1 MYKLNVISLII
12 LTTYTGATYASTPDF
27 PQQGLPQEDTVVF
40 GNVTIDKTTADKMT
54 ITQSSPTTQIN
65 WKSFD
70 IGQNKEVEFKQ
81 PSANSVAYN
90 RVTGGNASQIQG
102 KLTANGKV
110 YLANP
115 NGVIIT
121 KGAEINVAG
130 LLATTKDLEKISEN
144 GNSNTNKF
152 TRKLKDRQVVTEGQ
166 VVKEG
171 QVINEGKIK
180 AKDFVVLNGDE
191 VINKGEIDV
200 EKNAAKNGE
209 VYLSSDYNFTF
220 TLPDSGISVALEDN
234 TVRGIVK
241 NEGSIKA
248 GEITLSAKGRNQALD
263 SLVMNN
269 GVLEA
274 TKVSN
279 RNGKVVLSAGNVE
292 LNNKSDIKG
301 EIVTFGADVT
311 SNKELEDNI
320 KITSQTGS
328 KVTSPKINF
337 KGKSVNIK
345 GDFGRE
351 ENREYYDDE
360 HKKLKT
366 EVNIDVPDDENIR
379 IADKEKEKEKEKEK
393 DKDNTGTGSFIQTG
407 ALSSLLANNGKVTL
421 KGKDVDISGN
431 IKINSFRDSDS
442 LLKLTNKG
450 HIKINHADINSKGRL
465 FFITSLQNEE
475 DFQSNITIT
484 DSKINLGNGAMGLG
498 RSVNESDYDNPY
510 QKTEGSQRKK
520 FNVNMSNVEFNQ
532 VDDVILAGGF
542 EKVNLDKIVA
552 TGKTNFYIDG
562 GVSRNRTNGEPWK
575 YEYGVLDLDKRTQLS
590 ELDQG
595 RRRWGYYYDLE
606 LDMNRAYLY
615 RFDLFAAKNTRRSTI
630 KDTEINISNS
640 NINLKNGFV
649 HLLAEKI
656 KLDNSKIDITF
667 DKDNSQDTLAQT
679 NRLGMN
685 GKVSMINSH
694 IKIVGDEKEGIS
706 PTGTY
711 ATMFLIG
718 ELIGEKSSIFV
729 KSHQGYTF
737 KTDGNTKIAGK
748 YSKED
753 LKITAINTGGRAA
766 EEVLI
771 NGALGSA
778 DNDAN
783 IANMAFTIGDSANT
797 KTTIENADI
806 TALAPNGGTAY
817 LSSKD
822 VEIEVKPNSN
832 FTFFELPREK
842 NLNQTKINGASTKLS
857 ERGFAR
863 LYDKINGVRAS
874 NLSAEQL
881 NVTDASEKII
891 NTKLVSSLDVEKLV
905 SVAVCDAGNGCE
917 EQQFGDKGNNTKVS
931 VGELEAEQ

>member
-12 LTTYTGATYASTPDF
+12 LTTCSGAVYASTQDF
-27 PQQGLPQEDTVVF
+27 PQKENVVF
-40 GNVTIDKTTADKMT
+40 GNVNIDKTADKMT
-54 ITQSSPTTQIN
+54 INQTSPTTQID
-65 WKSFD
+65 WHSFD
-70 IGQNKEVEFKQ
+70 IGKNKEVEFKQ
-81 PSANSVAYN
+81 PSTSAVAYN

-121 KGAEINVAG
+121 QGAEINVAG
-130 LLATTKDLEKISEN
+130 LFATTKDLEKISEN
-144 GNSNTNKF
+144 GNGNQF
-152 TRKLKDRQVVTEGQ
+152 TRKAKNGQLPKEGQLLKDGQ

-171 QVINEGKIK
+171 QVINKGKIT

-191 VINKGEIDV
+191 VINEGDINV
-200 EKNAAKNGE
+200 EKNAAKNGK
-209 VYLSSDYNFTF
+209 VYLSSGYNFTF
-220 TLPDSGISVALEDN
+220 TLSDSSISVALEDN
-234 TVRGIVK
+234 AVQSIVK

-279 RNGKVVLSAGNVE
+279 QNGKVVLSADDVQ

-301 EIVTFGADVT
+301 ESEVAFT
-311 SNKELEDNI
+311 SNKGLENNI

-328 KVTSPKINF
+328 KVTSPKIDF
-337 KGKSVNIK
+337 KGKSVNIN
-345 GDFGRE
+345 GNFGRDDGTKH
-351 ENREYYDDE
+351 YSDE
-360 HKKLKT
+360 HKRLNT
-366 EVNIDVPDDENIR
+366 EVNIDVPDTENIR
-379 IADKEKEKEKEKEK
+379 IADVEDK
-393 DKDNTGTGSFIQTG
+393 DKTGTGKDSFIQTE

-421 KGKDVDISGN
+421 KGKDVNISGN
-431 IKINSFRDSDS
+431 IKIDSFRGSDS
-442 LLKLTNKG
+442 LLKLTNQG
-450 HIKINHADINSKGRL
+450 HININHADIHSKGRL
-465 FFITSLQNEE
+465 FFITSLQNKE
-475 DFQSNITIT
+475 DFQSDITIT

-498 RSVNESDYDNPY
+498 RSLNKDDCDNRWCR
-510 QKTEGSQRKK
+510 TEKSQRKK
-520 FNVNMSNVEFNQ
+520 FNVKMSNVEFNQ
-532 VDDVILAGGF
+532 VDDVVVAGGF
-542 EKVNLDKIVA
+542 KEVNLDRIVA

-562 GVSRNRTNGEPWK
+562 GVSRNNSK
-575 YEYGVLDLDKRTQLS
+575 YEYGVLDLDERTQLS
-590 ELDQG
+590 SLDQ
-595 RRRWGYYYDLE
+595 RKRRWKYYYNLD
-606 LDMNRAYLY
+606 LDMNKAYWH
-615 RFDLFAAKNTRRSTI
+615 RFDMFASKNTGRSTI
-630 KDTEINISNS
+630 KGTEINISNS

-656 KLDNSKIDITF
+656 KLDKSKIDITF
-667 DKDNSQDTLAQT
+667 DKDNSEDISSQI

-685 GKVSMINSH
+685 GKVSMVNSH
-694 IKIVGDEKEGIS
+694 IKIVGDEKSDIS
-706 PTGTY
+706 AKAPY

-737 KTDGNTKIAGK
+737 RTDGDTKIAGK
-748 YSKED
+748 YSKDD
-753 LKITAINTGGRAA
+753 LKITAINTGGRTGK
-766 EEVLI
+766 EVII
-771 NGALGSA
+771 NGAPGSI

-783 IANMAFTIGDSANT
+783 IANMAFTIGDNANT

-817 LSSKD
+817 LSSKG
-822 VEIEVKPNSN
+822 VEIEVNPNSN

-842 NLNQTKINGASTKLS
+842 NFNQTKINGDSTKLS

-891 NTKLVSSLDVEKLV
+891 NTNLVSSLDVEKLV

>member
-12 LTTYTGATYASTPDF
+12 LTTCSGAAYASTPDF
-27 PQQGLPQEDTVVF
+27 PQHHKTVF
-40 GNVTIDKTTADKMT
+40 GTVTIEKTTADKMT
-54 ITQSSPTTQIN
+54 IKQGSDKAQID

-70 IGQNKEVEFKQ
+70 IGQKKEVKFEQ
-81 PSANSVAYN
+81 PNEHAVAYN
-90 RVTGGNASQIQG
+90 RVIGGNASQIQG

-121 KGAEINVAG
+121 QGAEINVAG
-130 LLATTKDLEKISEN
+130 LLATTKDLERISEN
-144 GNSNTNKF
+144 SNSYQF
-152 TRKLKDRQVVTEGQ
+152 TRRTKDRQVLKEGLVLKDGQ

-171 QVINEGKIK
+171 QVINEGNIT
-180 AKDFVVLNGDE
+180 AQDFVVLNGDE
-191 VINKGEIDV
+191 VINKGNINV
-200 EKNAAKNGE
+200 EKNSTINGK
-209 VYLSSDYNFTF
+209 VYLSSGYNFTF

-234 TVRGIVK
+234 TVQGIVK

-248 GEITLSAKGRNQALD
+248 GEITLSAKGRKQALD

-279 RNGKVVLSAGNVE
+279 KNGKVVLSADNVE
-292 LNNKSDIKG
+292 LNNESNIKG

-311 SNKELEDNI
+311 SNNELQNKI

-337 KGKSVNIK
+337 KGKSVNIN
-345 GDFGRE
+345 GNFGRE
-351 ENREYYDDE
+351 DNNNYYKDE
-360 HKKLKT
+360 FKKLNT
-366 EVNIDVPDDENIR
+366 EVNIDVPDTENIR
-379 IADKEKEKEKEKEK
+379 IADK
-393 DKDNTGTGSFIQTG
+393 DNTGTGTDSFIQTE
-407 ALSSLLANNGKVTL
+407 ALSSLLANNGKVNL
-421 KGKDVDISGN
+421 KGNDVNISGN
-431 IKINSFRDSDS
+431 INIDSFKGSDS
-442 LLKLTNKG
+442 LLKLTNQG
-450 HIKINHADINSKGRL
+450 HININNADIRSKGRL
-465 FFITSLQNEE
+465 FVVTSLQNKE
-475 DFQSNITIT
+475 DFKSDITIT
-484 DSKINLGNGAMGLG
+484 DSKINLGNGAIGLG
-498 RSVNESDYDNPY
+498 RSLNKEDCDH
-510 QKTEGSQRKK
+510 QRWCRTETSQRKK
-520 FNVNMSNVEFNQ
+520 FDVDMRNVVFNQ
-532 VDDVILAGGF
+532 VDDVVLAGGF
-542 EKVNLDKIVA
+542 KKVNLNNITA
-552 TGKTNFYIDG
+552 TGQTNFYIDG
-562 GVSRNRTNGEPWK
+562 GVSRNNSK

-590 ELDQG
+590 ELDQ
-595 RRRWGYYYDLE
+595 RKRRWKYYNDLD
-606 LDMNRAYLY
+606 LDMNKAYWH
-615 RFDLFAAKNTRRSTI
+615 RFDMFATKNTGRTAI

-667 DKDNSQDTLAQT
+667 DKDNSQDISTQI

-685 GKVSMINSH
+685 GKVSMVNSH
-694 IKIVGDEKEGIS
+694 IKIVGDEKIDIS
-706 PTGTY
+706 AKAPY

-737 KTDGNTKIAGK
+737 RTDGDTKIAGK
-748 YSKED
+748 NSKDD
-753 LKITAINTGGRAA
+753 LKITAINTGGRTG
-766 EEVLI
+766 EEVII
-771 NGALGSA
+771 NGAPGSI

-783 IANMAFTIGDSANT
+783 IANMAFTIGDNANT

-817 LSSKD
+817 LSSKG
-822 VEIEVKPNSN
+822 VEIEVKSNSN

-842 NLNQTKINGASTKLS
+842 NFNQTKINGDSTKLS

-891 NTKLVSSLDVEKLV
+891 NTNLVSSLDVEKLV

>member
-12 LTTYTGATYASTPDF
+12 LTTYTGAAYASAQDF
-27 PQQGLPQEDTVVF
+27 PQEGKVVVGEATF
-40 GNVTIDKTTADKMT
+40 STAGNKMT
-54 ITQSSPTTQIN
+54 INQKKPTTQID

-70 IGQNKEVEFKQ
+70 IGQNKEVEFIQ
-81 PSANSVAYN
+81 PSEHAVAYN

-121 KGAEINVAG
+121 QGAQINVAG

-144 GNSNTNKF
+144 GNGNGNGNSYQF
-152 TRKLKDRQVVTEGQ
+152 TRKTKDGQ
-166 VVKEG
+166 ELKEG
-171 QVINEGKIK
+171 KVLNQGKIK
-180 AKDFVVLNGDE
+180 AKDFVVLNGDK
-191 VINKGEIDV
+191 VINEGEID
-200 EKNAAKNGE
+200 ATNGK

-220 TLPDSGISVALEDN
+220 TLLPDSGISVALEDN
-234 TVRGIVK
+234 TVRGIVQ

-248 GEITLSAKGRNQALD
+248 GEITLSAKGRKQALD
-263 SLVMNN
+263 SLVVNN

-279 RNGKVVLSAGNVE
+279 RNGKVVLSAGNVQ
-292 LNNKSDIKG
+292 LNNESDIKG

-311 SNKELEDNI
+311 SNNELKDNI
-320 KITSQTGS
+320 KITSKTGS

-337 KGKSVNIK
+337 TGKSVNIK
-345 GDFGRE
+345 GDFGRDDGTKHYE
-351 ENREYYDDE
+351 DE
-360 HKKLKT
+360 HKRLKT
-366 EVNIDVPDDENIR
+366 EVNIDVPDTENIR
-379 IADKEKEKEKEKEK
+379 IADQE
-393 DKDNTGTGSFIQTG
+393 KDNTGTDSFIQTG

-421 KGKDVDISGN
+421 KGNEVNISGHIN
-431 IKINSFRDSDS
+431 INSFKDSDS

-450 HIKINHADINSKGRL
+450 HININNADINSKGRL
-465 FFITSLQNEE
+465 FFITSLQNDV

-498 RSVNESDYDNPY
+498 RSHKDEYY
-510 QKTEGSQRKK
+510 EGDRWKRAETSQRKK
-520 FNVNMSNVEFNQ
+520 FNVKMSNVEFNQ
-532 VDDVILAGGF
+532 VDEVILAGGF

-552 TGKTNFYIDG
+552 TGQTNFYIDG
-562 GVSRNRTNGEPWK
+562 GVSRNNSK
-575 YEYGVLDLDKRTQLS
+575 YEYGVLDLDKRTLS
-590 ELDQG
+590 SNLEQG
-595 RRRWGYYYDLE
+595 RRRWPYYEDLD
-606 LDMNRAYLY
+606 LDMNKAYLY
-615 RFDLFAAKNTRRSTI
+615 RFDLFAKNNSGRSTI

-656 KLDNSKIDITF
+656 NLDNSKIDITF

-737 KTDGNTKIAGK
+737 KTDGDTKIAGK
-748 YSKED
+748 NSKDD

-817 LSSKD
+817 LSSKG

-881 NVTDASEKII
+881 NVTDSSEKII

-905 SVAVCDAGNGCE
+905 SVAVCDAGKGCE

>member
-12 LTTYTGATYASTPDF
+12 LTTYTGAAYASTRD
-27 PQQGLPQEDTVVF
+27 LPQEDKVVVGKATF
-40 GNVTIDKTTADKMT
+40 DKTTADKMT
-54 ITQSSPTTQIN
+54 INQESDKVQIN

-81 PSANSVAYN
+81 PTTNSVAYN

-102 KLTANGKV
+102 KLKANGKV

-121 KGAEINVAG
+121 QGAEINVTG
-130 LLATTKDLEKISEN
+130 LLATTKDLEQISEN
-144 GNSNTNKF
+144 GNSYQF
-152 TRKLKDRQVVTEGQ
+152 TRKTKDGQVLTDGQ

-171 QVINEGKIK
+171 QVINEGKIT

-191 VINKGEIDV
+191 VINKGNID
-200 EKNAAKNGE
+200 ATNGK
-209 VYLSSDYNFTF
+209 VYLSSGYNFTF
-220 TLPDSGISVALEDN
+220 TLSDSSISVALEDN
-234 TVRGIVK
+234 AVQSIVK

-248 GEITLSAKGRNQALD
+248 GEITLSAKGRKQALD

-279 RNGKVVLSAGNVE
+279 RNGKIVLSADDVQ

-301 EIVTFGADVT
+301 ESEVAFT
-311 SNKELEDNI
+311 SNNDKNI
-320 KITSQTGS
+320 KITSQNGS
-328 KVTSPKINF
+328 KVTSPKIDF

-345 GDFGRE
+345 GNFGRE
-351 ENREYYDDE
+351 DNTTYYNDE
-360 HKKLKT
+360 HKTLKT
-366 EVNIDVPDDENIR
+366 EVNIDVPDTENIR
-379 IADKEKEKEKEKEK
+379 IADQ
-393 DKDNTGTGSFIQTG
+393 DKDNTGTDSFIQTD

-421 KGKDVDISGN
+421 KGKDVNISGHIN
-431 IKINSFRDSDS
+431 IDSFKGTDS

-450 HIKINHADINSKGRL
+450 HIDINHADIHSKGRL
-465 FFITSLQNEE
+465 FFITSLQNDV

-498 RSVNESDYDNPY
+498 RSAKEGYYDNKWR
-510 QKTEGSQRKK
+510 KTESSQRKK
-520 FNVNMSNVEFNQ
+520 FNVHMRNVVFNQ
-532 VDDVILAGGF
+532 VDDVVLAGGF
-542 EKVNLDKIVA
+542 EKVNLDNIVA
-552 TGKTNFYIDG
+552 TGQTNFYIDG
-562 GVSRNRTNGEPWK
+562 GVSRNRNGEYSK

-590 ELDQG
+590 ELDQR
-595 RRRWGYYYDLE
+595 RRRWGYYSDLD
-606 LDMNRAYLY
+606 LDMNRAYWH
-615 RFDLFAAKNTRRSTI
+615 RFDMFASKNTGRSTI

-667 DKDNSQDTLAQT
+667 DKDNSQDISTQI

-685 GKVSMINSH
+685 GKVSMVNSH
-694 IKIVGDEKEGIS
+694 IKIVGDEKIDIS
-706 PTGTY
+706 AKAPY

-737 KTDGNTKIAGK
+737 RTDGDTKIAGK
-748 YSKED
+748 NSKDD
-753 LKITAINTGGRAA
+753 LKITAINTGGRTG
-766 EEVLI
+766 EEVII
-771 NGALGSA
+771 NGAPGSI

-783 IANMAFTIGDSANT
+783 IANMAFTIGDNANT

-817 LSSKD
+817 LSSKG
-822 VEIEVKPNSN
+822 VEIEVKSNSN

-842 NLNQTKINGASTKLS
+842 NFNQTKINGDSTKLS

-891 NTKLVSSLDVEKLV
+891 NTNLVSSLDVEKLV
-905 SVAVCDAGNGCE
+905 SVAVCDAGKGCE

>member
-12 LTTYTGATYASTPDF
+12 LTTYTGATYASTPD
-27 PQQGLPQEDTVVF
+27 LPQNHKIITGDATF
-40 GNVTIDKTTADKMT
+40 SQTGNKMT
-54 ITQSSPTTQIN
+54 IDQKTSTTQID
-65 WKSFD
+65 WESFN
-70 IGQNKEVEFKQ
+70 IGTNKEVEFKQ
-81 PSANSVAYN
+81 PNANSVAYN

-130 LLATTKDLEKISEN
+130 LLATTKDLERISEN
-144 GNSNTNKF
+144 GNQF
-152 TRKLKDRQVVTEGQ
+152 ILKAKDGQ
-166 VVKEG
+166 VLKEG
-171 QVINEGKIK
+171 KVLNEGKIT
-180 AKDFVVLNGDE
+180 AQDFVVLNGDQ
-191 VINKGEIDV
+191 VINKGEISS
-200 EKNAAKNGE
+200 NNGK
-209 VYLSSDYNFTF
+209 VHLSSGYNFTF
-220 TLPDSGISVALEDN
+220 TLSDSGISVALEDN
-234 TVRGIVK
+234 TVQGIVE

-248 GEITLSAKGRNQALD
+248 GEITLSAKGRKQALD
-263 SLVMNN
+263 SLVVNN

-274 TKVSN
+274 TKVRN
-279 RNGKVVLSAGNVE
+279 TNGKIVLSADNVQ
-292 LNNKSDIKG
+292 LNNESNIKG
-301 EIVTFGADVT
+301 EIVSFGADVT
-311 SNKELEDNI
+311 SNNELKDNI
-320 KITSQTGS
+320 KITSKTGS
-328 KVTSPKINF
+328 KVTSPEINF
-337 KGKSVNIK
+337 KGKSVNIN
-345 GDFGRE
+345 GNFGRE
-351 ENREYYDDE
+351 NSGTHYNDE

-379 IADKEKEKEKEKEK
+379 IADQDK
-393 DKDNTGTGSFIQTG
+393 DKTGTGTGTDSFIQTE
-407 ALSSLLANNGKVTL
+407 ALSSLLANNGKVNL
-421 KGKDVDISGN
+421 KGKDVNISGR
-431 IKINSFRDSDS
+431 IHIDSFKGTDS

-450 HIKINHADINSKGRL
+450 HIDINNADIHSTGRL
-465 FFITSLQNEE
+465 FFITSLQNEK
-475 DFQSNITIT
+475 DFKSNITIT
-484 DSKINLGNGAMGLG
+484 DSKINLGNGAIGLG
-498 RSVNESDYDNPY
+498 RSLNKEDCDHHRWCR
-510 QKTEGSQRKK
+510 TETSQRKK
-520 FNVNMSNVEFNQ
+520 FDVDMRNVVFNQ
-532 VDDVILAGGF
+532 VDDVVLAGGF
-542 EKVNLDKIVA
+542 EKVNLNNITA
-552 TGKTNFYIDG
+552 TGQTNFYIDG
-562 GVSRNRTNGEPWK
+562 GVSRNNSK

-590 ELDQG
+590 ELDQR
-595 RRRWGYYYDLE
+595 RRRWKYYENLD
-606 LDMNRAYLY
+606 LDMNKAYWH
-615 RFDLFAAKNTRRSTI
+615 RFDMFATKNTGRAAI

-667 DKDNSQDTLAQT
+667 DKYNSEDISTQI

-685 GKVSMINSH
+685 GKVSMVNSH
-694 IKIVGDEKEGIS
+694 IKIVGDEKSDIS
-706 PTGTY
+706 PKAPY

-737 KTDGNTKIAGK
+737 RTDGDTKIAGK
-748 YSKED
+748 NSKDD
-753 LKITAINTGGRAA
+753 LKITAINTGGRTGK
-766 EEVLI
+766 EVII
-771 NGALGSA
+771 NGAPGSI

-783 IANMAFTIGDSANT
+783 IANMAFTIGDNANT

-817 LSSKD
+817 LSSKG
-822 VEIEVKPNSN
+822 VEIEVKSNSN

-842 NLNQTKINGASTKLS
+842 NFNQTKINGDSTKLS

-863 LYDKINGVRAS
+863 LYDKINGVRAT

-881 NVTDASEKII
+881 NVTDSSEKII

-905 SVAVCDAGNGCE
+905 SVAVCDAGKGCE

>member
-12 LTTYTGATYASTPDF
+12 LTTYTGATYASTRDL
-27 PQQGLPQEDTVVF
+27 PQQDRVVVGEANVSTA
-40 GNVTIDKTTADKMT
+40 GNTMT
-54 ITQSSPTTQIN
+54 IKQESDKAQIN
-65 WKSFD
+65 WDSFD
-70 IGQNKEVEFKQ
+70 IGKNKEVQFIQ
-81 PSANSVAYN
+81 PSEHAVAYN

-121 KGAEINVAG
+121 QGAEINVAG
-130 LLATTKDLEKISEN
+130 LFATTKDLENISEN
-144 GNSNTNKF
+144 INKF
-152 TRKLKDRQVVTEGQ
+152 TRKAKQDGQ
-166 VVKEG
+166 VVKNRQVLKDGQVVTEG
-171 QVINEGKIK
+171 QVINEGKIE

-191 VINKGEIDV
+191 VINKGTID
-200 EKNAAKNGE
+200 ATNGK
-209 VYLSSDYNFTF
+209 VYLSSGYNFTF
-220 TLPDSGISVALEDN
+220 TLSDSGISVALEDN
-234 TVRGIVK
+234 TVRGIVQ

-248 GEITLSAKGRNQALD
+248 GEITLSAKGRKEALD

-279 RNGKVVLSAGNVE
+279 KNGKVVLSADE
-292 LNNKSDIKG
+292 IKLNDKSDIKG
-301 EIVTFGADVT
+301 ESEVAFT
-311 SNKELEDNI
+311 SNNDKNI
-320 KITSQTGS
+320 KITSKTGS
-328 KVTSPKINF
+328 KVTSPKIDF
-337 KGKSVNIK
+337 TGKSVNIK

-351 ENREYYDDE
+351 DNKKYYDDE
-360 HKKLKT
+360 HKTLKT
-366 EVNIDVPDDENIR
+366 EVNIDVPNDENIR
-379 IADKEKEKEKEKEK
+379 IADQDK
-393 DKDNTGTGSFIQTG
+393 DKTGTDSFIQTE
-407 ALSSLLANNGKVTL
+407 ALSSLLANNGKVNL
-421 KGKDVDISGN
+421 KGKDVNISGN
-431 IKINSFRDSDS
+431 ININSFNGTDS
-442 LLKLTNKG
+442 LLKLTNQG
-450 HIKINHADINSKGRL
+450 HINIDHADIHSKGRL
-465 FFITSLQNEE
+465 FVVTSLQNKE
-475 DFQSNITIT
+475 DFQSNITIA

-498 RSVNESDYDNPY
+498 RSVDEENLDRWRR
-510 QKTEGSQRKK
+510 TENSQRKK

-532 VDDVILAGGF
+532 VDDVVVAGGF
-542 EKVNLDKIVA
+542 KEVNLDRIVA
-552 TGKTNFYIDG
+552 TGQTNFYIDG
-562 GVSRNRTNGEPWK
+562 GVSRNRNGVSSK

-590 ELDQG
+590 SLDQG
-595 RRRWGYYYDLE
+595 RRRWKYYPDLD
-606 LDMNRAYLY
+606 LDMNKAYWH
-615 RFDLFAAKNTRRSTI
+615 RFDMFASKNTGRSTI
-630 KDTEINISNS
+630 KGTEINISNS

-667 DKDNSQDTLAQT
+667 DKDNSQDISTQI

-685 GKVSMINSH
+685 GKVSMVNSH
-694 IKIVGDEKEGIS
+694 IKIVGDEKIDIS
-706 PTGTY
+706 AKAPY

-737 KTDGNTKIAGK
+737 RTDGDTKIAGK
-748 YSKED
+748 NSKDD
-753 LKITAINTGGRAA
+753 LKITAINTGGRTGK
-766 EEVLI
+766 EVII
-771 NGALGSA
+771 NGAPGSI

-783 IANMAFTIGDSANT
+783 IANMAFTIGDNANT

-817 LSSKD
+817 LSSKG
-822 VEIEVKPNSN
+822 VEIEVNPNSN

-842 NLNQTKINGASTKLS
+842 NFNQTKINGASTKLS

-881 NVTDASEKII
+881 NVTDSSEKII

>member
-12 LTTYTGATYASTPDF
+12 LTTYTGATYASARD
-27 PQQGLPQEDTVVF
+27 LPQGSSVVVGEANVSTI
-40 GNVTIDKTTADKMT
+40 GNKMT
-54 ITQSSPTTQIN
+54 IDQKTPTTQID
-65 WKSFD
+65 WHSFD

-81 PSANSVAYN
+81 PDANSVAYN

-121 KGAEINVAG
+121 QGAEINVAG
-130 LLATTKDLEKISEN
+130 LFATTKDLERISEN
-144 GNSNTNKF
+144 GNGNGNGNKF
-152 TRKLKDRQVVTEGQ
+152 TRKLKDGQ

-171 QVINEGKIK
+171 QVINKGKIK
-180 AKDFVVLNGDE
+180 AKDFVVLNGDK
-191 VINKGEIDV
+191 VINEGEIDAT
-200 EKNAAKNGE
+200 NNGK
-209 VYLSSDYNFTF
+209 VYLSSGYNFTF
-220 TLPDSGISVALEDN
+220 TLSDSSISVALEDN
-234 TVRGIVK
+234 AVQSIVQ
-241 NEGSIKA
+241 NEGIIKA
-248 GEITLSAKGRNQALD
+248 GDITLNAKGRNQALD

-279 RNGKVVLSAGNVE
+279 KNGKVVLSADDVQ

-301 EIVTFGADVT
+301 ESEVVFTNEPK
-311 SNKELEDNI
+311 NKI

-337 KGKSVNIK
+337 TGKSVNIN
-345 GDFGRE
+345 GDFGR
-351 ENREYYDDE
+351 DDSKAHYNEE
-360 HKKLKT
+360 HKRLDT
-366 EVNIDVPDDENIR
+366 EVNIDVPDNENIR
-379 IADKEKEKEKEKEK
+379 IAE
-393 DKDNTGTGSFIQTG
+393 KDNTGTGTGTDSFIQTG
-407 ALSSLLANNGKVTL
+407 ALSSLLANNGKVNL
-421 KGKDVDISGN
+421 KGKDVNISGR
-431 IKINSFRDSDS
+431 IHIDSFRGSDS
-442 LLKLTNKG
+442 LLKLTNQG
-450 HIKINHADINSKGRL
+450 HIKINHADIHSTGRL
-465 FFITSLQNEE
+465 FFITSLQNEK
-475 DFQSNITIT
+475 DSQSDITIT

-498 RSVNESDYDNPY
+498 RSLDKENCDN
-510 QKTEGSQRKK
+510 QRWCRTETSQRKK
-520 FNVNMSNVEFNQ
+520 FDVHMRNVVFDQ
-532 VDDVILAGGF
+532 VDDVVVAGGF
-542 EKVNLDKIVA
+542 KKVNLDNIVA

-562 GVSRNRTNGEPWK
+562 GVSRNNSR
-575 YEYGVLDLDKRTQLS
+575 YEYGVLDLDKRTLLS
-590 ELDQG
+590 ELDQR
-595 RRRWGYYYDLE
+595 RRRWKYYNDLD
-606 LDMNRAYLY
+606 LDMNKAYWH
-615 RFDLFAAKNTRRSTI
+615 RFDMFATKNTGRSTI

-640 NINLKNGFV
+640 KINLKNGFV

-667 DKDNSQDTLAQT
+667 DKDNSQDISTQI

-685 GKVSMINSH
+685 GKVSMVNSH
-694 IKIVGDEKEGIS
+694 IKIVGDEKSDIS
-706 PTGTY
+706 AKAPY

-737 KTDGNTKIAGK
+737 RTDGDTKIAGK
-748 YSKED
+748 NSKDD
-753 LKITAINTGGRAA
+753 LKITAINTGGRTGK
-766 EEVLI
+766 EVII
-771 NGALGSA
+771 NGAPGSI

-783 IANMAFTIGDSANT
+783 IANMAFTIGDNANT

-817 LSSKD
+817 LSSKG
-822 VEIEVKPNSN
+822 VEIEVNPNSN

-842 NLNQTKINGASTKLS
+842 NFNQTKIKGDSTKLS

-905 SVAVCDAGNGCE
+905 SVAVCDAGKGCE

-931 VGELEAEQ
+931 VGELETEQ

>member
-12 LTTYTGATYASTPDF
+12 LTTYTGATYASTRDL
-27 PQQGLPQEDTVVF
+27 PQQDRVVVGEANVSTA
-40 GNVTIDKTTADKMT
+40 GNTMT
-54 ITQSSPTTQIN
+54 IKQTTPKTQID
-65 WKSFD
+65 WYSFD
-70 IGQNKEVEFKQ
+70 IGKDKEVKFEQ
-81 PSANSVAYN
+81 PSTDAVAYN

-144 GNSNTNKF
+144 GNSNGNSYQF
-152 TRKLKDRQVVTEGQ
+152 TRKTKEGKVLTEGQ

-171 QVINEGKIK
+171 QVINEGNIT
-180 AKDFVVLNGDE
+180 AQDFVVLNGDE
-191 VINKGEIDV
+191 VINKGNINV
-200 EKNAAKNGE
+200 EKNATTNGK
-209 VYLSSDYNFTF
+209 VYLSSGYNFTF
-220 TLPDSGISVALEDN
+220 TLSDSGISVALEDN
-234 TVRGIVK
+234 TVRGIVQ

-279 RNGKVVLSAGNVE
+279 RNGKVVLSAGNVQ
-292 LNNKSDIKG
+292 LNNESNIKG
-301 EIVTFGADVT
+301 EIVSFGADVT
-311 SNKELEDNI
+311 SNNEPKNNI
-320 KITSQTGS
+320 KITSKTGS

-337 KGKSVNIK
+337 TGKSVNIN
-345 GDFGRE
+345 GDFGR
-351 ENREYYDDE
+351 DDSKAHYNEE
-360 HKKLKT
+360 HKRLDT
-366 EVNIDVPDDENIR
+366 EVNIDVPDNENIR
-379 IADKEKEKEKEKEK
+379 IADK
-393 DKDNTGTGSFIQTG
+393 DNTGTGTGTDSFIQTD
-407 ALSSLLANNGKVTL
+407 ALSSLLANNGKVNL
-421 KGKDVDISGN
+421 KGNNVNISGN
-431 IKINSFRDSDS
+431 ININSFKDSDS

-450 HIKINHADINSKGRL
+450 HININNADINSKGRL
-465 FFITSLQNEE
+465 FFITSLQNDV

-498 RSVNESDYDNPY
+498 RSLNKKDCDDRWCRTESP
-510 QKTEGSQRKK
+510 QRKK
-520 FNVNMSNVEFNQ
+520 FNVKMSNVEFNQ
-532 VDDVILAGGF
+532 VDDVVVAGGF
-542 EKVNLDKIVA
+542 KEVNLDRVVA

-562 GVSRNRTNGEPWK
+562 GVSRNGRK
-575 YEYGVLDLDKRTQLS
+575 YEYGVLDLDERTQLS
-590 ELDQG
+590 SLDQ
-595 RRRWGYYYDLE
+595 RKRRWKYYYNLD
-606 LDMNRAYLY
+606 LDMNKAYWH
-615 RFDLFAAKNTRRSTI
+615 RFDMFASKNTGRSTI

-640 NINLKNGFV
+640 NINLKNGFM

-667 DKDNSQDTLAQT
+667 DKDNSEDISSQI

-694 IKIVGDEKEGIS
+694 IKIVGDEKSDIS
-706 PTGTY
+706 PKAPY

-737 KTDGNTKIAGK
+737 RTDGDTKIAGK
-748 YSKED
+748 YSKDD
-753 LKITAINTGGRAA
+753 LKITAINTGGRTGK
-766 EEVLI
+766 EVII
-771 NGALGSA
+771 NGAPGSI

-783 IANMAFTIGDSANT
+783 IANMAFTIGDNANT

-817 LSSKD
+817 LSSKG
-822 VEIEVKPNSN
+822 VEIEVNPNSN

-842 NLNQTKINGASTKLS
+842 NFNQTKINGASTKLS

-881 NVTDASEKII
+881 NVTDSSEKII

>member
-12 LTTYTGATYASTPDF
+12 LTTYTGATYASTPD
-27 PQQGLPQEDTVVF
+27 LPQGSNVVVGQATVSTT
-40 GNVTIDKTTADKMT
+40 GNKMT
-54 ITQSSPTTQIN
+54 INQSSHTTQIE
-65 WKSFD
+65 WHSFD
-70 IGQNKEVEFKQ
+70 IGKDKEVEFKQ
-81 PSANSVAYN
+81 PGENSVAYN

-102 KLTANGKV
+102 KLKANGKV

-130 LLATTKDLEKISEN
+130 LLATTKDLEQISEN
-144 GNSNTNKF
+144 GNGNSYQF
-152 TRKLKDRQVVTEGQ
+152 TRKTKNGQ
-166 VVKEG
+166 ELKEG
-171 QVINEGKIK
+171 KVLNQGEIT

-191 VINKGEIDV
+191 VINEGKI
-200 EKNAAKNGE
+200 NATNGK
-209 VYLSSDYNFTF
+209 VYLSSGYNFTF
-220 TLPDSGISVALEDN
+220 TLSDSSISVALEDN
-234 TVRGIVK
+234 AVQSIVK

-248 GEITLSAKGRNQALD
+248 GEITLSAKGRKEALD

-301 EIVTFGADVT
+301 ESEVAFT
-311 SNKELEDNI
+311 SNNDKNI

-328 KVTSPKINF
+328 KVTSPKIDF

-345 GDFGRE
+345 GNFGRE
-351 ENREYYDDE
+351 NSGTHYSDE
-360 HKKLKT
+360 HKKLRT
-366 EVNIDVPDDENIR
+366 EVNIDVPDNENIR
-379 IADKEKEKEKEKEK
+379 IADQDK
-393 DKDNTGTGSFIQTG
+393 DKTGTGTDTGSFIQTG

-421 KGKDVDISGN
+421 KGKDVNISGN
-431 IKINSFRDSDS
+431 IKINSFRGTDS
-442 LLKLTNKG
+442 LLKLTNQG
-450 HIKINHADINSKGRL
+450 HIKINNADIHSKGRL
-465 FFITSLQNEE
+465 FFITSLQNKE

-498 RSVNESDYDNPY
+498 RSANPDDYDNRWR
-510 QKTEGSQRKK
+510 KMETSQRKK
-520 FNVNMSNVEFNQ
+520 FNVDMRNVVFNQ

-542 EKVNLDKIVA
+542 QKVNLDNIVA
-552 TGKTNFYIDG
+552 TGQTNFYIDG
-562 GVSRNRTNGEPWK
+562 GVRNRTK

-590 ELDQG
+590 ELEQR
-595 RRRWGYYYDLE
+595 RRRWGYYTDLD

-615 RFDLFAAKNTRRSTI
+615 RFDLFAAKNTGRSTI

-640 NINLKNGFV
+640 NINLKNGFM

-656 KLDNSKIDITF
+656 NLDKSKIDITF

-685 GKVSMINSH
+685 GKVSMVNSH

-737 KTDGNTKIAGK
+737 KTDGDTKIAGK
-748 YSKED
+748 NSKED

-822 VEIEVKPNSN
+822 VEIDVKPNSD

-905 SVAVCDAGNGCE
+905 SVAVCDAGKGCE

>member
-12 LTTYTGATYASTPDF
+12 LTTYTGATYASARDF
-27 PQQGLPQEDTVVF
+27 PQNHQIITGNATVSQA
-40 GNVTIDKTTADKMT
+40 GNKMT
-54 ITQSSPTTQIN
+54 IDQTTPTTQIN
-65 WKSFD
+65 WESFD

-81 PSANSVAYN
+81 PTTNSVAYN

-102 KLTANGKV
+102 KLMANGKV

-121 KGAEINVAG
+121 QGAEINVAG
-130 LLATTKDLEKISEN
+130 LFATTKDLERISEN
-144 GNSNTNKF
+144 GNSNKF
-152 TRKLKDRQVVTEGQ
+152 TRKLKDRQELKEGQ

-171 QVINEGKIK
+171 QVINEGEIK

-191 VINKGEIDV
+191 VINKGKID
-200 EKNAAKNGE
+200 ATNGK
-209 VYLSSDYNFTF
+209 VYLSSGDNFTF
-220 TLPDSGISVALEDN
+220 TLLPDSGISVALEDN

-279 RNGKVVLSAGNVE
+279 KNGKVVLSADDVQ

-301 EIVTFGADVT
+301 ESEVAFT
-311 SNKELEDNI
+311 SNNDKNI

-328 KVTSPKINF
+328 KVTSPKIDF

-345 GDFGRE
+345 GNFGRE
-351 ENREYYDDE
+351 DNREYYNEE

-366 EVNIDVPDDENIR
+366 EVNIDVPNTENIR
-379 IADKEKEKEKEKEK
+379 IADQDKEK

-431 IKINSFRDSDS
+431 IKINSFRDTDS
-442 LLKLTNKG
+442 LLKLTNQG
-450 HIKINHADINSKGRL
+450 HININNADIHSKGRL
-465 FFITSLQNEE
+465 FVVTSLQNKE
-475 DFQSNITIT
+475 DFKSDIKIT
-484 DSKINLGNGAMGLG
+484 DSKINLGNGAIGLG
-498 RSVNESDYDNPY
+498 RSADPKDYDNRW

-520 FNVNMSNVEFNQ
+520 FNVDMRNVVFNQ
-532 VDDVILAGGF
+532 VDEVILAGGF

-552 TGKTNFYIDG
+552 TGQTNFYIDG
-562 GVSRNRTNGEPWK
+562 GVSRNRKK
-575 YEYGVLDLDKRTQLS
+575 YEYGVLDLDNRTLLS
-590 ELDQG
+590 DLDQR
-595 RRRWGYYYDLE
+595 RRRWKYYDDLD
-606 LDMNRAYLY
+606 LDMKKAYLD
-615 RFDLFAAKNTRRSTI
+615 RFDLFAAKNTKRSTI
-630 KDTEINISNS
+630 KGTEINISNS
-640 NINLKNGFV
+640 NINLKNGFM
-649 HLLAEKI
+649 HLLAENI
-656 KLDNSKIDITF
+656 KLYNSKVDITF

-685 GKVSMINSH
+685 GKVSMVNSH

-737 KTDGNTKIAGK
+737 KTDGDTKIAGK
-748 YSKED
+748 NSKED

-822 VEIEVKPNSN
+822 VEIEVNPNSN

-881 NVTDASEKII
+881 NVTDSSEKII

-931 VGELEAEQ
+931 VGELETEQ

>member
-12 LTTYTGATYASTPDF
+12 LTTYTGATYASTPDL
-27 PQQGLPQEDTVVF
+27 PQQGLPQQDKVVS
-40 GNVTIDKTTADKMT
+40 GNVTFTTTADKMT
-54 ITQSSPTTQIN
+54 IKQETNKAQIN

-70 IGQNKEVEFKQ
+70 IGKNKEVEFKQ
-81 PSANSVAYN
+81 PDANSVAYN

-121 KGAEINVAG
+121 KEAEINVAG

-152 TRKLKDRQVVTEGQ
+152 TRKLKDGQ
-166 VVKEG
+166 VLKEG
-171 QVINEGKIK
+171 QVINEGKIT
-180 AKDFVVLNGDE
+180 AQDFVVLNGDQ
-191 VINKGEIDV
+191 VINKGEISS
-200 EKNAAKNGE
+200 NNGK
-209 VYLSSDYNFTF
+209 VHLSSGYNFTF
-220 TLPDSGISVALEDN
+220 TLSDSGISVALEDN
-234 TVRGIVK
+234 TVQGIVK
-241 NEGSIKA
+241 NEGMIKA
-248 GEITLSAKGRNQALD
+248 GDITLNAKGRKEALD

-279 RNGKVVLSAGNVE
+279 KKGKIVLSADDVQ
-292 LNNKSDIKG
+292 LNDKSDIKG
-301 EIVTFGADVT
+301 ESETVFT
-311 SNKELEDNI
+311 SNNELEDNI

-337 KGKSVNIK
+337 KGKSVNIN
-345 GDFGRE
+345 GNFGRE
-351 ENREYYDDE
+351 DNNNYYKDE
-360 HKKLKT
+360 FKKLNT
-366 EVNIDVPDDENIR
+366 EVNIDVPDTENIR
-379 IADKEKEKEKEKEK
+379 IADK
-393 DKDNTGTGSFIQTG
+393 DNTGTGTDSFIQTA

-421 KGKDVDISGN
+421 KGKDVNISGR
-431 IKINSFRDSDS
+431 IHIDSFKGTDS
-442 LLKLTNKG
+442 LLKLTNQG
-450 HIKINHADINSKGRL
+450 HININNADIHSTGRL
-465 FFITSLQNEE
+465 FVITSLQNKE
-475 DFQSNITIT
+475 DFKSDITIT

-498 RSVNESDYDNPY
+498 RSVNEEDLDRWRR
-510 QKTEGSQRKK
+510 TEGSQRKK
-520 FNVNMSNVEFNQ
+520 FDVKMRNVVFNQ
-532 VDDVILAGGF
+532 VDDVVLAGGF
-542 EKVNLDKIVA
+542 KEVNLDHIVA
-552 TGKTNFYIDG
+552 TGQTNFYIDG
-562 GVSRNRTNGEPWK
+562 GVSRNNSK
-575 YEYGVLDLDKRTQLS
+575 YEYGVLDLDKRTLLS
-590 ELDQG
+590 DLDQR
-595 RRRWGYYYDLE
+595 RRRWKYYDNLD
-606 LDMNRAYLY
+606 LDMNKAYWH
-615 RFDLFAAKNTRRSTI
+615 RFDMFASKNTGRAAI

-667 DKDNSQDTLAQT
+667 DKDNSQDISTQI

-685 GKVSMINSH
+685 GKVSMVNSH
-694 IKIVGDEKEGIS
+694 IKIVGDEKSDIS
-706 PTGTY
+706 PKAPY

-737 KTDGNTKIAGK
+737 RTDGDTKIAGK
-748 YSKED
+748 NSKDD
-753 LKITAINTGGRAA
+753 LKITAINTGGRTGK
-766 EEVLI
+766 EVII
-771 NGALGSA
+771 NGAPGSI

-783 IANMAFTIGDSANT
+783 IANMAFTIGDNANT

-817 LSSKD
+817 LSSKG
-822 VEIEVKPNSN
+822 VEIEVKSNSN

-842 NLNQTKINGASTKLS
+842 NFNQTKINGDSTKLS

-863 LYDKINGVRAS
+863 LYDKINGVRAT

-881 NVTDASEKII
+881 NVTDSSEKII
-891 NTKLVSSLDVEKLV
+891 NTNLVSSLDVEKLV
-905 SVAVCDAGNGCE
+905 SVAVCDAGKGCE

>member
-12 LTTYTGATYASTPDF
+12 LTTYTGATYASAQDL
-27 PQQGLPQEDTVVF
+27 PQEGLPQHHETVF
-40 GNVTIDKTTADKMT
+40 GTVTIDKTTDKMT

-70 IGQNKEVEFKQ
+70 IGQKKEVEFKQ
-81 PSANSVAYN
+81 PDENAVAYN
-90 RVTGGNASQIQG
+90 RVIGGNASQIQG

-144 GNSNTNKF
+144 GNGNGNSYQF
-152 TRKLKDRQVVTEGQ
+152 TRKTKDGQ
-166 VVKEG
+166 ELKEG
-171 QVINEGKIK
+171 QVINEGEIT

-191 VINKGEIDV
+191 VINKGKID
-200 EKNAAKNGE
+200 ATNGK
-209 VYLSSDYNFTF
+209 VYLSSGDNFTF
-220 TLPDSGISVALEDN
+220 TLLPDSGISVALKDN
-234 TVRGIVK
+234 TVRSIVQ

-248 GEITLSAKGRNQALD
+248 GEITLSAKGRKEALD

-279 RNGKVVLSAGNVE
+279 KNGKVVLSADE
-292 LNNKSDIKG
+292 IKLDDKSNIKG
-301 EIVTFGADVT
+301 ESEVVFT
-311 SNKELEDNI
+311 SNKELKDNI

-328 KVTSPKINF
+328 KVTSPKIDF

-351 ENREYYDDE
+351 DSTTHYKDE
-360 HKKLKT
+360 FKKLNT
-366 EVNIDVPDDENIR
+366 EVNIDVPNTENIR
-379 IADKEKEKEKEKEK
+379 IADQ

-407 ALSSLLANNGKVTL
+407 ALSSLLANNGKVNL
-421 KGKDVDISGN
+421 KGNNVNISGR
-431 IKINSFRDSDS
+431 IHIDSFRGSDS

-450 HIKINHADINSKGRL
+450 HIDINNADIHSKGRL

-475 DFQSNITIT
+475 DFKSNITIT

-498 RSVNESDYDNPY
+498 RSADPKDYDNRW

-520 FNVNMSNVEFNQ
+520 FNVDMRNVVFNQ
-532 VDDVILAGGF
+532 VDEVILAGGF

-552 TGKTNFYIDG
+552 TGQTNFYIDG
-562 GVSRNRTNGEPWK
+562 GVSRNRKK
-575 YEYGVLDLDKRTQLS
+575 YEYGVLDLDNRTLLS
-590 ELDQG
+590 DLDQR
-595 RRRWGYYYDLE
+595 RRRWKYYDDLD
-606 LDMNRAYLY
+606 LDMKKAYLD
-615 RFDLFAAKNTRRSTI
+615 RFDLFAAKNTKRSTI
-630 KDTEINISNS
+630 KGTEINISNS
-640 NINLKNGFV
+640 NINLKNGFM
-649 HLLAEKI
+649 HLLAENI
-656 KLDNSKIDITF
+656 KLYNSKVDITF

-685 GKVSMINSH
+685 GKVSMVNSH

-737 KTDGNTKIAGK
+737 KTDGDTKIAGK
-748 YSKED
+748 NSKED

-822 VEIEVKPNSN
+822 VEIEVNPNSN

-881 NVTDASEKII
+881 NVTDSSEKII
-891 NTKLVSSLDVEKLV
+891 NTNLVSSLDVEKLV

>member
-12 LTTYTGATYASTPDF
+12 LTTYTGATYASTQDL
-27 PQQGLPQEDTVVF
+27 PQEGLPQHHETVF
-40 GNVTIDKTTADKMT
+40 GTVTIEKTADKMT
-54 ITQSSPTTQIN
+54 IKQETPTTQIN

-70 IGQNKEVEFKQ
+70 IGKDKEVKFEQ
-81 PSANSVAYN
+81 PSTSSVAYN

-121 KGAEINVAG
+121 QGAEINVAG
-130 LLATTKDLEKISEN
+130 LFATTKDLERISEN
-144 GNSNTNKF
+144 GNSNKF
-152 TRKLKDRQVVTEGQ
+152 TRKLKDRQELKEGQ

-171 QVINEGKIK
+171 QVINEGEIK

-191 VINKGEIDV
+191 VINKGKID
-200 EKNAAKNGE
+200 ATNGK
-209 VYLSSDYNFTF
+209 VYLSSGDNFTF
-220 TLPDSGISVALEDN
+220 TLLPDSGISVALEDN
-234 TVRGIVK
+234 TVRGIVQ

-248 GEITLSAKGRNQALD
+248 GEITLSAKGRKQALD

-274 TKVSN
+274 TKVSSK
-279 RNGKVVLSAGNVE
+279 NGKVVLSADNVE

-301 EIVTFGADVT
+301 ESEVVFT
-311 SNKELEDNI
+311 SNKGLENNI

-328 KVTSPKINF
+328 KVTSPKIDF

-351 ENREYYDDE
+351 NNTKHYNDE
-360 HKKLKT
+360 HKRLNT
-366 EVNIDVPDDENIR
+366 EVNIDVPDTENIR
-379 IADKEKEKEKEKEK
+379 IADVEDKDKDKEKEKEK
-393 DKDNTGTGSFIQTG
+393 DKTGTGSFIQTD

-421 KGKDVDISGN
+421 KGNEVNISGN
-431 IKINSFRDSDS
+431 INIASFKDSDS

-450 HIKINHADINSKGRL
+450 HININNADINSKGRL

-475 DFQSNITIT
+475 DFKSNIKIT

-498 RSVNESDYDNPY
+498 RSAKEEYYDNRW
-510 QKTEGSQRKK
+510 QKTEYSQRKK
-520 FNVNMSNVEFNQ
+520 FNVDMRNVEFNQ
-532 VDDVILAGGF
+532 VDDVVVAGGF
-542 EKVNLDKIVA
+542 EKVNLDNIVA

-562 GVSRNRTNGEPWK
+562 GVSRNRNGKSSK
-575 YEYGVLDLDKRTQLS
+575 YEYGVLDLDERTQLS
-590 ELDQG
+590 SLDQ
-595 RRRWGYYYDLE
+595 RKRRWKYYYNLD
-606 LDMNRAYLY
+606 LDMNRAYWH
-615 RFDLFAAKNTRRSTI
+615 RFDMFASKNTGRSTI

-656 KLDNSKIDITF
+656 NLDKSKIDITF
-667 DKDNSQDTLAQT
+667 DKDNSEDISSQI

-685 GKVSMINSH
+685 GKVSMVNSH
-694 IKIVGDEKEGIS
+694 IKIVGDEKSDIS
-706 PTGTY
+706 AKAPY

-737 KTDGNTKIAGK
+737 RTDGDTKIAGK
-748 YSKED
+748 NSKDD
-753 LKITAINTGGRAA
+753 LKITAINTGGRTGK
-766 EEVLI
+766 EVII
-771 NGALGSA
+771 NGAPGSI

-783 IANMAFTIGDSANT
+783 IANMAFTIGDNANT

-817 LSSKD
+817 LSSKG
-822 VEIEVKPNSN
+822 VEIEVKSNSN

-842 NLNQTKINGASTKLS
+842 NFNQTKINGDSTKLS

-881 NVTDASEKII
+881 NVTDSSEKII

>member
-12 LTTYTGATYASTPDF
+12 LTTYTGAAYAST
-27 PQQGLPQEDTVVF
+27 QGLPQEEKVVVGSATF
-40 GNVTIDKTTADKMT
+40 DKTTADKMT
-54 ITQSSPTTQIN
+54 INQTSDKVQID

-70 IGQNKEVEFKQ
+70 IGKKKEVEFIQ
-81 PSANSVAYN
+81 PNSNSVAYN

-121 KGAEINVAG
+121 QGAEINVAG

-144 GNSNTNKF
+144 GNGNSYQF
-152 TRKLKDRQVVTEGQ
+152 TRRTKDGQ

-171 QVINEGKIK
+171 QVLNEGEIK

-191 VINKGEIDV
+191 VINKGKINV
-200 EKNAAKNGE
+200 EKDAAKNGE
-209 VYLSSDYNFTF
+209 VYLSSSNNFTF
-220 TLPDSGISVALEDN
+220 TLSDSGISVALEDN
-234 TVRGIVK
+234 TVRGIVQ

-279 RNGKVVLSAGNVE
+279 RNGKVVLSAGNVQ
-292 LNNKSDIKG
+292 LNNESNIKG
-301 EIVTFGADVT
+301 EIVSFGADVT
-311 SNKELEDNI
+311 SNKELKDNI

-328 KVTSPKINF
+328 KVTSPQINF
-337 KGKSVNIK
+337 KGKSVNIN
-345 GDFGRE
+345 GNFGRE
-351 ENREYYDDE
+351 NSGTHYNEE
-360 HKKLKT
+360 HKTLKT
-366 EVNIDVPDDENIR
+366 EVNIDVPDTENIR
-379 IADKEKEKEKEKEK
+379 IAD
-393 DKDNTGTGSFIQTG
+393 DKDNAGTDSFIQTA
-407 ALSSLLANNGKVTL
+407 ALSSLLANNGKVNL
-421 KGKDVDISGN
+421 KGNDVNISGN
-431 IKINSFRDSDS
+431 ININSFKGSDS
-442 LLKLTNKG
+442 LLKLTNQG
-450 HIKINHADINSKGRL
+450 HINIDHADIHSKGRL
-465 FFITSLQNEE
+465 FVVTSLQNDV
-475 DFQSNITIT
+475 DFKSNITIT

-498 RSVNESDYDNPY
+498 RSAKDEYYDNKY
-510 QKTEGSQRKK
+510 RKTEESQRKK
-520 FNVNMSNVEFNQ
+520 FNVNMRNVVFDQ
-532 VDDVILAGGF
+532 VDEVILVGGF
-542 EKVNLDKIVA
+542 KNVNLDNITA
-552 TGKTNFYIDG
+552 TGQTNFYIDG
-562 GVSRNRTNGEPWK
+562 GISRNRNGVSSK
-575 YEYGVLDLDKRTQLS
+575 YEYGVLDLDHRTQLS

-595 RRRWGYYYDLE
+595 RRRWKYYRKSYTEDLE
-606 LDMNRAYLY
+606 LDMNRAYWY
-615 RFDLFAAKNTRRSTI
+615 RFDMFATKNTGRSTI

-667 DKDNSQDTLAQT
+667 DKQDIATQI

-685 GKVSMINSH
+685 GKVSMVNSH
-694 IKIVGDEKEGIS
+694 IKIVGDEKSDIS
-706 PTGTY
+706 PKAPY

-737 KTDGNTKIAGK
+737 RTDGDTKIAGK
-748 YSKED
+748 YSKDD
-753 LKITAINTGGRAA
+753 LKITAINTGGRTG
-766 EEVLI
+766 EEVII
-771 NGALGSA
+771 NGAPGSI

-783 IANMAFTIGDSANT
+783 IANMAFTIGDNADT

-817 LSSKD
+817 LSSKG
-822 VEIEVKPNSN
+822 VEIEVKSNSN

-842 NLNQTKINGASTKLS
+842 NFNQTKINGDSTKLS

-863 LYDKINGVRAS
+863 LYDKINGVRAT

-881 NVTDASEKII
+881 NVTDSSEKII
-891 NTKLVSSLDVEKLV
+891 NTNLVSSLDVEKLV
-905 SVAVCDAGNGCE
+905 SVAVCDAGKGCE

>member
-12 LTTYTGATYASTPDF
+12 LTTYTGAAYASTRDF
-27 PQQGLPQEDTVVF
+27 PQNHQIITGNATVSQAE
-40 GNVTIDKTTADKMT
+40 NKMT
-54 ITQSSPTTQIN
+54 INQTTPTTQID
-65 WKSFD
+65 WHSFD
-70 IGQNKEVEFKQ
+70 IGKNKEVEFIQ
-81 PSANSVAYN
+81 PSEHAVAYN

-121 KGAEINVAG
+121 QGAEINVAG
-130 LLATTKDLEKISEN
+130 LFATTKDLERISEN
-144 GNSNTNKF
+144 GNGNQF
-152 TRKLKDRQVVTEGQ
+152 TRKAKNGQLPKEGQLLKDGQ

-171 QVINEGKIK
+171 QVINKGKIT

-191 VINKGEIDV
+191 VINEGDINV

-209 VYLSSDYNFTF
+209 VYLSSGYNFTF
-220 TLPDSGISVALEDN
+220 TLSDSGISVALEDN
-234 TVRGIVK
+234 PAQGIVK

-279 RNGKVVLSAGNVE
+279 RNGKVVLSADDVQ

-311 SNKELEDNI
+311 SNNELKDNI

-328 KVTSPKINF
+328 KVTSPKIDF

-351 ENREYYDDE
+351 NNTKHYEDE
-360 HKKLKT
+360 HKRLKT
-366 EVNIDVPDDENIR
+366 EVNIDVPDNENIR
-379 IADKEKEKEKEKEK
+379 IADQ
-393 DKDNTGTGSFIQTG
+393 DNTGTGKDSFIQTD

-421 KGKDVDISGN
+421 KGKDVNISGN
-431 IKINSFRDSDS
+431 IKINSFKDTDS

-450 HIKINHADINSKGRL
+450 HIDINHADINSKGRL

-817 LSSKD
+817 LSSKG
-822 VEIEVKPNSN
+822 VEIEVKSNSN

-842 NLNQTKINGASTKLS
+842 NFNQTKINGDSTKLS

-863 LYDKINGVRAS
+863 LYDKINGVRAT

-881 NVTDASEKII
+881 NVTDSSEKII
-891 NTKLVSSLDVEKLV
+891 NTNLVSSLDVEKLV
-905 SVAVCDAGNGCE
+905 SVAVCDAGKGCE

>member
-12 LTTYTGATYASTPDF
+12 LTTYTGATYASAQDL
-27 PQQGLPQEDTVVF
+27 PQEGLPQHHETVF
-40 GNVTIDKTTADKMT
+40 GTVTIDKTTDKMT

-70 IGQNKEVEFKQ
+70 IGQKKEVEFKQ
-81 PSANSVAYN
+81 PDENAVAYN
-90 RVTGGNASQIQG
+90 RVIGGNASQIQG

-130 LLATTKDLEKISEN
+130 LFATTKDLEQISEKGNGN
-144 GNSNTNKF
+144 GNSNSNSYQF
-152 TRKLKDRQVVTEGQ
+152 TRKTKEGQ
-166 VVKEG
+166 VVKN
-171 QVINEGKIK
+171 QGKIK

-191 VINKGEIDV
+191 VINEGEID
-200 EKNAAKNGE
+200 ATNGK
-209 VYLSSDYNFTF
+209 VYLSSGYNFTF
-220 TLPDSGISVALEDN
+220 TLSDSGISVALEDN
-234 TVRGIVK
+234 AVRGIVK
-241 NEGSIKA
+241 NEGIIKA
-248 GEITLSAKGRNQALD
+248 EDITLNAKGRKEALD

-274 TKVSN
+274 TKVSKK
-279 RNGKVVLSAGNVE
+279 NGKVVLSADNVE
-292 LNNKSDIKG
+292 LNNESNIKG
-301 EIVTFGADVT
+301 EIVTFVADVT
-311 SNKELEDNI
+311 SNNELQNKI
-320 KITSQTGS
+320 KITSKTGS
-328 KVTSPKINF
+328 KVTSPKIDF

-351 ENREYYDDE
+351 NSETHYKDE
-360 HKKLKT
+360 FKTLNT
-366 EVNIDVPDDENIR
+366 EVNIDVPDTENIR
-379 IADKEKEKEKEKEK
+379 IADQDK
-393 DKDNTGTGSFIQTG
+393 DKTGTGTDSFIQTE

-421 KGKDVDISGN
+421 KGKDVNISGN
-431 IKINSFRDSDS
+431 ININSFKGTDS

-450 HIKINHADINSKGRL
+450 HIDINHADINSKGRL

-475 DFQSNITIT
+475 DFKSDITIT

-498 RSVNESDYDNPY
+498 RSHKDEYY
-510 QKTEGSQRKK
+510 EGDRWKRAETSQRKK
-520 FNVNMSNVEFNQ
+520 FNVKMSNVEFNQ
-532 VDDVILAGGF
+532 VDEVILAGGF

-552 TGKTNFYIDG
+552 TGQTNFYIDG
-562 GVSRNRTNGEPWK
+562 GVSRNNSK
-575 YEYGVLDLDKRTQLS
+575 YEYGVLDLDKRTLS
-590 ELDQG
+590 SNLEQG
-595 RRRWGYYYDLE
+595 RRRWPYYEDLD
-606 LDMNRAYLY
+606 LDMNKAYLY
-615 RFDLFAAKNTRRSTI
+615 RFDLFAKNNSGRSTI

-656 KLDNSKIDITF
+656 NLDNSKIDITF

-737 KTDGNTKIAGK
+737 KTDGDTKIAGK
-748 YSKED
+748 NSKDD

-817 LSSKD
+817 LSSKG

-881 NVTDASEKII
+881 NVTDSSEKII

-905 SVAVCDAGNGCE
+905 SVAVCDAGKGCE

>member
-12 LTTYTGATYASTPDF
+12 LTTYTGAAYASTRD
-27 PQQGLPQEDTVVF
+27 LPQEDKVVVGKATF
-40 GNVTIDKTTADKMT
+40 DKTTADKMT
-54 ITQSSPTTQIN
+54 INQESDKVQIN

-81 PSANSVAYN
+81 PTTNSVAYN

-102 KLTANGKV
+102 KLKANGKV

-121 KGAEINVAG
+121 QGAEINVTG
-130 LLATTKDLEKISEN
+130 LLATTKDLEQISEN
-144 GNSNTNKF
+144 GNSYQF
-152 TRKLKDRQVVTEGQ
+152 TRKTKDGQVLTDGQ

-171 QVINEGKIK
+171 QVINEGKIT

-191 VINKGEIDV
+191 VINKGNID
-200 EKNAAKNGE
+200 ATNGK
-209 VYLSSDYNFTF
+209 VYLSSGYNFTF
-220 TLPDSGISVALEDN
+220 TLSDSSISVALEDN
-234 TVRGIVK
+234 AVQSIVK

-248 GEITLSAKGRNQALD
+248 GEITLSAKGRKQALD

-279 RNGKVVLSAGNVE
+279 RNGKIVLSADDVQ

-301 EIVTFGADVT
+301 ESEVAFT
-311 SNKELEDNI
+311 SNNDKNI
-320 KITSQTGS
+320 KITSQNGS
-328 KVTSPKINF
+328 KVTSPKIDF

-345 GDFGRE
+345 GNFGRE
-351 ENREYYDDE
+351 DNTTYYNDE
-360 HKKLKT
+360 HKTLKT
-366 EVNIDVPDDENIR
+366 EVNIDVPDTENIR
-379 IADKEKEKEKEKEK
+379 IADQ
-393 DKDNTGTGSFIQTG
+393 DKDNTGTDSFIQTD

-421 KGKDVDISGN
+421 KGKDVNISGHIN
-431 IKINSFRDSDS
+431 IDSFKGTDS

-450 HIKINHADINSKGRL
+450 HIDINHADIHSKGRL
-465 FFITSLQNEE
+465 FFITSLQNDV

-498 RSVNESDYDNPY
+498 RSAKEDYYDNKWR
-510 QKTEGSQRKK
+510 KTESSQRKK
-520 FNVNMSNVEFNQ
+520 FNVHMRNVVFNQ
-532 VDDVILAGGF
+532 VDDVVLAGGF
-542 EKVNLDKIVA
+542 EKVNLDNIVA
-552 TGKTNFYIDG
+552 TGQTNFYIDG
-562 GVSRNRTNGEPWK
+562 GVSRNRNGEYSK

-590 ELDQG
+590 ELDQR
-595 RRRWGYYYDLE
+595 RRRWGYYSDLD
-606 LDMNRAYLY
+606 LDMNRAYWH
-615 RFDLFAAKNTRRSTI
+615 RFDMFASKNTGRSTI

-667 DKDNSQDTLAQT
+667 DKDNSQDISTQI

-685 GKVSMINSH
+685 GKVSMVNSH
-694 IKIVGDEKEGIS
+694 IKIVGDEKIDIS
-706 PTGTY
+706 AKAPY

-737 KTDGNTKIAGK
+737 RTDGDTKIAGK
-748 YSKED
+748 NSKDD
-753 LKITAINTGGRAA
+753 LKITAINTGGRTG
-766 EEVLI
+766 EEVII
-771 NGALGSA
+771 NGAPGSI

-783 IANMAFTIGDSANT
+783 IANMAFTIGDNANT

-817 LSSKD
+817 LSSKG
-822 VEIEVKPNSN
+822 VEIEVKSNSN

-842 NLNQTKINGASTKLS
+842 NFNQTKINGDSTKLS

-891 NTKLVSSLDVEKLV
+891 NTNLVSSLDVEKLV
-905 SVAVCDAGNGCE
+905 SVAVCDAGKGCE

>member
-1 MYKLNVISLII
+1 MIK
-12 LTTYTGATYASTPDF
+12 
-27 PQQGLPQEDTVVF
+27 
-40 GNVTIDKTTADKMT
+40 KT
-54 ITQSSPTTQIN
+54 STTQIN
-65 WKSFD
+65 WHSFD
-70 IGQNKEVEFKQ
+70 IGKNKEVEFKQ
-81 PSANSVAYN
+81 PTTNSVAYN

-102 KLTANGKV
+102 KLKANGKV

-121 KGAEINVAG
+121 QGAEINVAG
-130 LLATTKDLEKISEN
+130 LFATTKDLERISEN
-144 GNSNTNKF
+144 GNSNKF
-152 TRKLKDRQVVTEGQ
+152 TRKAKEGKVLTEGQ
-166 VVKEG
+166 VLN
-171 QVINEGKIK
+171 QGKIT
-180 AKDFVVLNGDE
+180 AKDFVVLNGDQVVNE
-191 VINKGEIDV
+191 GEISS
-200 EKNAAKNGE
+200 NNGK
-209 VYLSSDYNFTF
+209 VYLSSGEDFTF
-220 TLPDSGISVALEDN
+220 TLPDSVISVALEDN
-234 TVRGIVK
+234 TVQGIVK

-248 GEITLSAKGRNQALD
+248 GEITLSAKGRKQALD
-263 SLVMNN
+263 SLVVNN

-274 TKVSN
+274 TKVSSK
-279 RNGKVVLSAGNVE
+279 NGKVVLSADNVE
-292 LNNKSDIKG
+292 LNNESDIKG
-301 EIVTFGADVT
+301 EIVSFVADVT
-311 SNKELEDNI
+311 SNNELQNKI

-328 KVTSPKINF
+328 KVTSPEINF
-337 KGKSVNIK
+337 KGKSVNIN
-345 GDFGRE
+345 GNFGRE
-351 ENREYYDDE
+351 DNNNYYNDE
-360 HKKLKT
+360 HKKLRT
-366 EVNIDVPDDENIR
+366 EVNIDVPDTENIR
-379 IADKEKEKEKEKEK
+379 IANIE
-393 DKDNTGTGSFIQTG
+393 DKDNTGTDSFIQTG

-421 KGKDVDISGN
+421 KGNEVNISGHIN
-431 IKINSFRDSDS
+431 INSFKDSDS

-450 HIKINHADINSKGRL
+450 HININNADINSKGRL
-465 FFITSLQNEE
+465 FFITSLQNDV

-498 RSVNESDYDNPY
+498 RSHKDEYY
-510 QKTEGSQRKK
+510 EGDRWKRAETSQRKK
-520 FNVNMSNVEFNQ
+520 FNVKMSNVEFNQ
-532 VDDVILAGGF
+532 VDEVILAGGF

-552 TGKTNFYIDG
+552 TGQTNFYIDG
-562 GVSRNRTNGEPWK
+562 GVSRNNSK
-575 YEYGVLDLDKRTQLS
+575 YEYGVLDLDKRTLS
-590 ELDQG
+590 SNLEQG
-595 RRRWGYYYDLE
+595 RRRWPYYEDLD
-606 LDMNRAYLY
+606 LDMNKAYLY
-615 RFDLFAAKNTRRSTI
+615 RFDLFAKNNSGRSTI

-656 KLDNSKIDITF
+656 NLDNSKIDITF

-737 KTDGNTKIAGK
+737 KTDGDTKIAGK
-748 YSKED
+748 NSKED

-822 VEIEVKPNSN
+822 VEIEVNPNSN

-905 SVAVCDAGNGCE
+905 SVAVCDAGKGCE

>member
-12 LTTYTGATYASTPDF
+12 LTTYTGAAYASTRD
-27 PQQGLPQEDTVVF
+27 LPQGSSVVVGEADF
-40 GNVTIDKTTADKMT
+40 SQTADKMT
-54 ITQSSPTTQIN
+54 ITQKKPTTQIN
-65 WKSFD
+65 WDSFD
-70 IGQNKEVEFKQ
+70 IGKNKEVQFIQ
-81 PSANSVAYN
+81 PNANSVAYN
-90 RVTGGNASQIQG
+90 RVIGGNASQIQG

-121 KGAEINVAG
+121 KGAQINVAG

-144 GNSNTNKF
+144 GNSNSYQF
-152 TRKLKDRQVVTEGQ
+152 TRKAKNGQ
-166 VVKEG
+166 EVKN
-171 QVINEGKIK
+171 QGKIK
-180 AKDFVVLNGDE
+180 AKDFVVLNGDK
-191 VINKGEIDV
+191 VINEGEID
-200 EKNAAKNGE
+200 ATNGK

-220 TLPDSGISVALEDN
+220 TLLPDSGISVALEDN
-234 TVRGIVK
+234 TVQGIVK

-248 GEITLSAKGRNQALD
+248 GEITLSAKGRKQALD

-274 TKVSN
+274 TKVSSK
-279 RNGKVVLSAGNVE
+279 NGKVVLSAGE
-292 LNNKSDIKG
+292 IKLDDKSNIKG
-301 EIVTFGADVT
+301 ESEVVFT
-311 SNKELEDNI
+311 SNKGLENNI

-328 KVTSPKINF
+328 KVTSPKIDF
-337 KGKSVNIK
+337 KGKRVNIN
-345 GDFGRE
+345 GNFGRE
-351 ENREYYDDE
+351 DNNDYYKDE
-360 HKKLKT
+360 FKTLNT
-366 EVNIDVPDDENIR
+366 EVNIDVPDTENIR
-379 IADKEKEKEKEKEK
+379 IADKDKEQ
-393 DKDNTGTGSFIQTG
+393 DKDNTGTGKDSFIQTG
-407 ALSSLLANNGKVTL
+407 ALSSLLANNGKVNL
-421 KGKDVDISGN
+421 KGNEVNISGR
-431 IKINSFRDSDS
+431 IHIDSFRGSDS
-442 LLKLTNKG
+442 LLKLTNQG
-450 HIKINHADINSKGRL
+450 HININNADIHSKGRL
-465 FFITSLQNEE
+465 FFITSLQNEK

-498 RSVNESDYDNPY
+498 RSVNKDDCDNRWCRTESP
-510 QKTEGSQRKK
+510 QRKK
-520 FNVNMSNVEFNQ
+520 FNVNMRNVVFNQ
-532 VDDVILAGGF
+532 VDEVILAGGF

-552 TGKTNFYIDG
+552 TGQTNFYIDG
-562 GVSRNRTNGEPWK
+562 GVSRNTK
-575 YEYGVLDLDKRTQLS
+575 YEYGVLNLDERTQLS
-590 ELDQG
+590 DLDQR
-595 RRRWGYYYDLE
+595 RRRWKYYNDLD
-606 LDMNRAYLY
+606 LDMKKAYLD
-615 RFDLFAAKNTRRSTI
+615 RFDLFAAKNTKRSTI
-630 KDTEINISNS
+630 KGTEINISNS
-640 NINLKNGFV
+640 NINLKNGFM
-649 HLLAEKI
+649 HLLAENI
-656 KLDNSKIDITF
+656 KLYNSKVDITF

-685 GKVSMINSH
+685 GKVSMVNSH

-737 KTDGNTKIAGK
+737 KTDGDTKIAGK
-748 YSKED
+748 NSKED

-822 VEIEVKPNSN
+822 VEIEVNPNSN

-881 NVTDASEKII
+881 NVTDSSEKII

-931 VGELEAEQ
+931 VGELETEQ

>member
-12 LTTYTGATYASTPDF
+12 LTTYTGATYASTPD
-27 PQQGLPQEDTVVF
+27 LPQNHEVVV
-40 GNVTIDKTTADKMT
+40 GQASVSTTENKMT
-54 ITQSSPTTQIN
+54 ITQSTSTTQIN
-65 WKSFD
+65 WGSFN
-70 IGQNKEVEFKQ
+70 IGQKKEVEFKQ
-81 PSANSVAYN
+81 PSPNAVAYN

-130 LLATTKDLEKISEN
+130 LLATTKDLENISEN
-144 GNSNTNKF
+144 INKF
-152 TRKLKDRQVVTEGQ
+152 TRKAKEGKVLTEG
-166 VVKEG
+166 K
-171 QVINEGKIK
+171 VINEGEIK

-200 EKNAAKNGE
+200 EKNAVKNGE
-209 VYLSSDYNFTF
+209 VYLSSSDNFTF
-220 TLPDSGISVALEDN
+220 TLSDSGISVALEDN
-234 TVRGIVK
+234 TVQGIVK

-248 GEITLSAKGRNQALD
+248 GEITLSAKGRKQALD

-279 RNGKVVLSAGNVE
+279 KNGKVVLSAGNVE

-301 EIVTFGADVT
+301 EVVSFVADVT
-311 SNKELEDNI
+311 SNNELKDNI
-320 KITSQTGS
+320 KITSKTGS

-337 KGKSVNIK
+337 TGKSVNIK
-345 GDFGRE
+345 GDFGRDDGTKHYE
-351 ENREYYDDE
+351 DE
-360 HKKLKT
+360 HKRLKT
-366 EVNIDVPDDENIR
+366 EVNIDVPNTENIR
-379 IADKEKEKEKEKEK
+379 IADKEKEK
-393 DKDNTGTGSFIQTG
+393 DKTGTGTSSFIQTD

-421 KGKDVDISGN
+421 KGKDVNISGN
-431 IKINSFRDSDS
+431 IKINSFRGTDS
-442 LLKLTNKG
+442 LLKLTNQG
-450 HIKINHADINSKGRL
+450 HIKINHADIHSTGRL
-465 FFITSLQNEE
+465 FFITSLQNKE
-475 DFQSNITIT
+475 DFKSDITIT

-498 RSVNESDYDNPY
+498 RSLDTENCDNRWCRTES
-510 QKTEGSQRKK
+510 SQRKK
-520 FNVNMSNVEFNQ
+520 FDVDMRNVVFDQ
-532 VDDVILAGGF
+532 VDDVVVAGGF
-542 EKVNLDKIVA
+542 KKVNLDNIVA

-562 GVSRNRTNGEPWK
+562 GVSRNNSK
-575 YEYGVLDLDKRTQLS
+575 YEYGVLDLDKRTLLS
-590 ELDQG
+590 ELDQR
-595 RRRWGYYYDLE
+595 RRRWKYYDNLD
-606 LDMNRAYLY
+606 LDMNKAYWH
-615 RFDLFAAKNTRRSTI
+615 RFDMFASKNTGRSTI

-640 NINLKNGFV
+640 KINLKNGFV

-667 DKDNSQDTLAQT
+667 DKDNSQDISSQI

-685 GKVSMINSH
+685 GKVSMVNSH
-694 IKIVGDEKEGIS
+694 IKIVGDEKSDIS
-706 PTGTY
+706 AKAPY

-737 KTDGNTKIAGK
+737 RTDGDTKIAGK
-748 YSKED
+748 NSKDD
-753 LKITAINTGGRAA
+753 LKITAINTGGRTGK
-766 EEVLI
+766 EVII
-771 NGALGSA
+771 NGAPGSI

-783 IANMAFTIGDSANT
+783 IANMAFTIGDNANT

-817 LSSKD
+817 LSSKG
-822 VEIEVKPNSN
+822 VEIEVNPNSN

-842 NLNQTKINGASTKLS
+842 NFTQTKINGASTKLS

-881 NVTDASEKII
+881 NVTDSSEKII

>member
-12 LTTYTGATYASTPDF
+12 LTTYTGATYASTPD
-27 PQQGLPQEDTVVF
+27 LPQNHNVVVGEATV
-40 GNVTIDKTTADKMT
+40 DKTENKMT
-54 ITQSSPTTQIN
+54 INQKTLTTQIN
-65 WKSFD
+65 WDSFD
-70 IGQNKEVEFKQ
+70 IGKKKEVEFKQ
-81 PSANSVAYN
+81 PGENAVAYN
-90 RVTGGNASQIQG
+90 RVIGGNASQIQG

-121 KGAEINVAG
+121 QGAEINVAG
-130 LLATTKDLEKISEN
+130 LFATTKDLERISEN
-144 GNSNTNKF
+144 GNSNQF
-152 TRKLKDRQVVTEGQ
+152 TRKLKDGQ

-171 QVINEGKIK
+171 KVLNEGEIK

-191 VINKGEIDV
+191 VINKGNINV
-200 EKNAAKNGE
+200 EKNATKNGE
-209 VYLSSDYNFTF
+209 VYLSSGYNFTF
-220 TLPDSGISVALEDN
+220 TLSDSSISVALEDN
-234 TVRGIVK
+234 AVQSIVK

-248 GEITLSAKGRNQALD
+248 GEITLSAKGRKEALD

-274 TKVSN
+274 TKVSSK
-279 RNGKVVLSAGNVE
+279 NGKVVLSADNVE
-292 LNNKSDIKG
+292 LNNESNIKG
-301 EIVTFGADVT
+301 EVVSFVADVT
-311 SNKELEDNI
+311 SNNELKDNI
-320 KITSQTGS
+320 KITSKTGS
-328 KVTSPKINF
+328 KVTSPKIDF
-337 KGKSVNIK
+337 KGKSVNIN
-345 GDFGRE
+345 GNFGRE
-351 ENREYYDDE
+351 DNKKYYDDE
-360 HKKLKT
+360 HKTLKT

-379 IADKEKEKEKEKEK
+379 IADQDK
-393 DKDNTGTGSFIQTG
+393 DKTGTDSFIQTE
-407 ALSSLLANNGKVTL
+407 ALSSLLANNGKVNL
-421 KGKDVDISGN
+421 KGKDVNISGN
-431 IKINSFRDSDS
+431 ININSFKGTDS

-450 HIKINHADINSKGRL
+450 HININNADIHSKGRL
-465 FFITSLQNEE
+465 FFITSLQNEK

-498 RSVNESDYDNPY
+498 RSANPDDYDN
-510 QKTEGSQRKK
+510 QWRKMETSQRKK
-520 FNVNMSNVEFNQ
+520 FNVDMRNVVFNQ

-542 EKVNLDKIVA
+542 QKVNLDNIVA
-552 TGKTNFYIDG
+552 TGQTNFYIDG
-562 GVSRNRTNGEPWK
+562 GVRNRKK

-590 ELDQG
+590 ELEQR
-595 RRRWGYYYDLE
+595 RRRWGYYTDLD

-615 RFDLFAAKNTRRSTI
+615 RFDLFAAKNTGRSTI

-640 NINLKNGFV
+640 NINLKNGFM

-656 KLDNSKIDITF
+656 NLDKSKIDITF

-685 GKVSMINSH
+685 GKVSMVNSH
-694 IKIVGDEKEGIS
+694 IKIVGDEKSGIS

-737 KTDGNTKIAGK
+737 KTDGDTKIAGK
-748 YSKED
+748 NSKED

-822 VEIEVKPNSN
+822 VEIEVKSNSN

-857 ERGFAR
+857 ERSFAR
-863 LYDKINGVRAS
+863 LYDKINGVRAT

-881 NVTDASEKII
+881 NVTDSSEKII
-891 NTKLVSSLDVEKLV
+891 NTNLVSSLDVEKLV

>member
-12 LTTYTGATYASTPDF
+12 LTTYTGATYASTPD
-27 PQQGLPQEDTVVF
+27 LPQNHEVVV
-40 GNVTIDKTTADKMT
+40 GQASVSTTENKMT
-54 ITQSSPTTQIN
+54 ITQSTSTTQIN
-65 WKSFD
+65 WGSFN
-70 IGQNKEVEFKQ
+70 IGQKKEVEFIQ
-81 PSANSVAYN
+81 PDANSVAYN

-121 KGAEINVAG
+121 QGAEINVAG
-130 LLATTKDLEKISEN
+130 LFATTKDLERISEN
-144 GNSNTNKF
+144 GNGNSNKF
-152 TRKLKDRQVVTEGQ
+152 TRKAKNGQVPKEGQLLKEGQ

-171 QVINEGKIK
+171 QVINEGEIK

-191 VINKGEIDV
+191 VINKGKINV
-200 EKNAAKNGE
+200 EKDATTNGK
-209 VYLSSDYNFTF
+209 VYLSSGYNFTF
-220 TLPDSGISVALEDN
+220 TLSDSGISVALEDN
-234 TVRGIVK
+234 TVRGIVQ

-248 GEITLSAKGRNQALD
+248 GEITLSAKGRKEALD

-279 RNGKVVLSAGNVE
+279 RNGKVVLSADDVQ

-301 EIVTFGADVT
+301 ESEVVFT
-311 SNKELEDNI
+311 SNKGLENNI

-328 KVTSPKINF
+328 KVTSPKIDF

-351 ENREYYDDE
+351 NNTKHYNDE
-360 HKKLKT
+360 HKRLNT
-366 EVNIDVPDDENIR
+366 EVNIDVPDTENIR
-379 IADKEKEKEKEKEK
+379 IAEKEK
-393 DKDNTGTGSFIQTG
+393 DKTGTGSFIQTD
-407 ALSSLLANNGKVTL
+407 ALSSLLANNGKVNL
-421 KGKDVDISGN
+421 KGNEVNISGN
-431 IKINSFRDSDS
+431 IKINSFKGTDS

-450 HIKINHADINSKGRL
+450 HININNADIHSTGRL
-465 FFITSLQNEE
+465 FFITSLQNDV

-498 RSVNESDYDNPY
+498 RSADPKDYDNRW

-520 FNVNMSNVEFNQ
+520 FNVKMSNVEFNQ
-532 VDDVILAGGF
+532 VDDVVVAGGF
-542 EKVNLDKIVA
+542 KEVNLDRIVA
-552 TGKTNFYIDG
+552 TGQTNFYIDG
-562 GVSRNRTNGEPWK
+562 GVSRNRNGVSSK

-590 ELDQG
+590 SLDQR
-595 RRRWGYYYDLE
+595 RRRWGYYSDLD
-606 LDMNRAYLY
+606 LDMNRAYWH
-615 RFDLFAAKNTRRSTI
+615 RFDMFASKNTGRAAI

-667 DKDNSQDTLAQT
+667 DKDNSQDISTQI

-694 IKIVGDEKEGIS
+694 IKIVGDEKSDIS
-706 PTGTY
+706 AKAPY

-737 KTDGNTKIAGK
+737 RTDGDTKIAGK
-748 YSKED
+748 NSKDD
-753 LKITAINTGGRAA
+753 LKITAINTGGRTGK
-766 EEVLI
+766 EVII
-771 NGALGSA
+771 NGAPGSI

-783 IANMAFTIGDSANT
+783 IANMAFTIGDNANT

-817 LSSKD
+817 LSSKG
-822 VEIEVKPNSN
+822 VEIEVKSNSN

-842 NLNQTKINGASTKLS
+842 NFNQTKINGASTKLS

-881 NVTDASEKII
+881 NVTDSSEKII

-905 SVAVCDAGNGCE
+905 SVAVCDAGKGCE

>member
-12 LTTYTGATYASTPDF
+12 LTTYTGATYAST
-27 PQQGLPQEDTVVF
+27 QGLPQDHEVVVGEADF
-40 GNVTIDKTTADKMT
+40 SQTADKMT
-54 ITQSSPTTQIN
+54 ITQKKPTTQIN

-70 IGQNKEVEFKQ
+70 IGKDKEVQFIQ
-81 PSANSVAYN
+81 PSEHAVAYN
-90 RVTGGNASQIQG
+90 RVIGGNASQIQG

-121 KGAEINVAG
+121 QGAEINVAG

-144 GNSNTNKF
+144 GNGNGNGNSHKF
-152 TRKLKDRQVVTEGQ
+152 TRKAKNGQELKEGQVVTEGQ
-166 VVKEG
+166 V
-171 QVINEGKIK
+171 INKGKIK

-191 VINKGEIDV
+191 VINEGEIDAT
-200 EKNAAKNGE
+200 NNGK
-209 VYLSSDYNFTF
+209 VYLSSGDNFTF
-220 TLPDSGISVALEDN
+220 TLLPDSGISVALEDN
-234 TVRGIVK
+234 AVRGIVK
-241 NEGSIKA
+241 NEGIIKA
-248 GEITLSAKGRNQALD
+248 GDITLNAKGRNQALD
-263 SLVMNN
+263 SLVVNN

-311 SNKELEDNI
+311 SNKELKDNI

-328 KVTSPKINF
+328 KVTSPKIDF
-337 KGKSVNIK
+337 KGKSVNIN
-345 GDFGRE
+345 GNFGRDDSKAHY
-351 ENREYYDDE
+351 NDE
-360 HKKLKT
+360 HKTLKT

-379 IADKEKEKEKEKEK
+379 IANIEDE
-393 DKDNTGTGSFIQTG
+393 DKDSTGSFIQTD

-421 KGKDVDISGN
+421 KGNEVNISGN
-431 IKINSFRDSDS
+431 INIASFKDSDS
-442 LLKLTNKG
+442 LLKLTNQG
-450 HIKINHADINSKGRL
+450 HININHADIHSKGRL
-465 FFITSLQNEE
+465 FFITSLQNKE
-475 DFQSNITIT
+475 DFQSDITIT

-498 RSVNESDYDNPY
+498 RSLNKDDCDNRWCR
-510 QKTEGSQRKK
+510 TEKSQRKK
-520 FNVNMSNVEFNQ
+520 FNVKMSNVEFNQ
-532 VDDVILAGGF
+532 VDDVVVAGGF
-542 EKVNLDKIVA
+542 KEVNLDRIVA

-562 GVSRNRTNGEPWK
+562 GVSRNNSK
-575 YEYGVLDLDKRTQLS
+575 YEYGVLDLDERTQLS
-590 ELDQG
+590 SLDQ
-595 RRRWGYYYDLE
+595 RKRRWKYYYNLD
-606 LDMNRAYLY
+606 LDMNKAYWH
-615 RFDLFAAKNTRRSTI
+615 RFDMFASKNTGRSTI
-630 KDTEINISNS
+630 KGTEINISNS

-656 KLDNSKIDITF
+656 KLDKSKIDITF
-667 DKDNSQDTLAQT
+667 DKDNSEDISSQI

-685 GKVSMINSH
+685 GKVSMVNSH
-694 IKIVGDEKEGIS
+694 IKIVGDEKSDIS
-706 PTGTY
+706 AKAPY

-737 KTDGNTKIAGK
+737 RTDGDTKIAGK
-748 YSKED
+748 YSKDD
-753 LKITAINTGGRAA
+753 LKITAINTGGRTGK
-766 EEVLI
+766 EVII
-771 NGALGSA
+771 NGAPGSI

-783 IANMAFTIGDSANT
+783 IANMAFTIGDNANT

-817 LSSKD
+817 LSSKG
-822 VEIEVKPNSN
+822 VEIEVNPNSN

-842 NLNQTKINGASTKLS
+842 NFNQTKINGDSTKLS

-891 NTKLVSSLDVEKLV
+891 NTNLVSSLDVEKLV

>member
-1 MYKLNVISLII
+1 MYKLNVISLMI
-12 LTTYTGATYASTPDF
+12 LTTYTGAAYAST
-27 PQQGLPQEDTVVF
+27 QGLPQEGKVVVGEATF
-40 GNVTIDKTTADKMT
+40 SHTENKMT
-54 ITQSSPTTQIN
+54 ITQNSTTTQID

-81 PSANSVAYN
+81 PGENAVAYN
-90 RVTGGNASQIQG
+90 RVIGGNASQIQG
-102 KLTANGKV
+102 KLKANGKV

-121 KGAEINVAG
+121 QGAEINVAG
-130 LLATTKDLEKISEN
+130 LFATTKDLERISEN
-144 GNSNTNKF
+144 GNQF
-152 TRKLKDRQVVTEGQ
+152 ILKAKDGRVL
-166 VVKEG
+166 KEG
-171 QVINEGKIK
+171 KVLNQGKVLNEGKIT

-191 VINKGEIDV
+191 VINKGEID
-200 EKNAAKNGE
+200 ATNGK
-209 VYLSSDYNFTF
+209 VYLSSGNNFTF
-220 TLPDSGISVALEDN
+220 TLPDSVISVALEDN
-234 TVRGIVK
+234 TVQGIVENEGIVK

-263 SLVMNN
+263 SLVVNN

-274 TKVSN
+274 TKVSSK
-279 RNGKVVLSAGNVE
+279 NGKVVLSADNVQ
-292 LNNKSDIKG
+292 LNNNSDIKG
-301 EIVTFGADVT
+301 EIVNFGTEVT
-311 SNKELEDNI
+311 SNEDKKL

-328 KVTSPKINF
+328 KVTSSKINF

-351 ENREYYDDE
+351 DNTKHYSDE
-360 HKKLKT
+360 HKTLKT
-366 EVNIDVPDDENIR
+366 EVNIDVPDNENIR
-379 IADKEKEKEKEKEK
+379 IANIEDEDKHK
-393 DKDNTGTGSFIQTG
+393 DSTGSFIQTD
-407 ALSSLLANNGKVTL
+407 ALSSLLANNGKVNL
-421 KGKDVDISGN
+421 KGNEVNISGR
-431 IKINSFRDSDS
+431 IHINSFKETDS

-450 HIKINHADINSKGRL
+450 DININNADIHSKGRL

-475 DFQSNITIT
+475 DFKSNIKIT

-498 RSVNESDYDNPY
+498 RSAKEEYYDNKWR
-510 QKTEGSQRKK
+510 KTEYSQRKK
-520 FNVNMSNVEFNQ
+520 FNVNMRNVVFDQ
-532 VDDVILAGGF
+532 VDDVVVAGGF
-542 EKVNLDKIVA
+542 EKVNLDRIVA

-562 GVSRNRTNGEPWK
+562 GVSRNRNGEYSK
-575 YEYGVLDLDKRTQLS
+575 YEYGVLDLDERTQLS
-590 ELDQG
+590 SLDQ
-595 RRRWGYYYDLE
+595 RKRRWKYYYNLD
-606 LDMNRAYLY
+606 LDMNRAYWH
-615 RFDLFAAKNTRRSTI
+615 RFDMFASKNTGRSTI

-656 KLDNSKIDITF
+656 KLDKSKIDITF
-667 DKDNSQDTLAQT
+667 DKDNSEDISSQI

-685 GKVSMINSH
+685 GKVSMVNSH
-694 IKIVGDEKEGIS
+694 IKIVGDEKSDIS
-706 PTGTY
+706 AKAPY

-737 KTDGNTKIAGK
+737 RTDGDTKIAGK
-748 YSKED
+748 YSKDD
-753 LKITAINTGGRAA
+753 LKITAINTGGRTGK
-766 EEVLI
+766 EVII
-771 NGALGSA
+771 NGAPGSI

-783 IANMAFTIGDSANT
+783 IANMAFTIGDNANT

-817 LSSKD
+817 LSSKG
-822 VEIEVKPNSN
+822 VEIEVKSNSN

-842 NLNQTKINGASTKLS
+842 NFNQTKINGDSTKLS

-881 NVTDASEKII
+881 NVTDSSEKII
-891 NTKLVSSLDVEKLV
+891 NTNLVSSLDVEKLV
-905 SVAVCDAGNGCE
+905 SVAVCDAGKGCE

>member
-12 LTTYTGATYASTPDF
+12 LTTYTGAAYASTPD
-27 PQQGLPQEDTVVF
+27 LPQEENVVF
-40 GNVTIDKTTADKMT
+40 GNVKIEKTVDKMT
-54 ITQSSPTTQIN
+54 INQTSDKAQIN

-70 IGQNKEVEFKQ
+70 IGKDKEVIFQQ
-81 PSANSVAYN
+81 PGENSVAYN

-144 GNSNTNKF
+144 GNSNSYQF
-152 TRKLKDRQVVTEGQ
+152 TRKTKDRQVLKDRLVLKDGQ
-166 VVKEG
+166 ELKEG
-171 QVINEGKIK
+171 QVINEGEIT

-191 VINKGEIDV
+191 VINEGKI
-200 EKNAAKNGE
+200 NATNGK
-209 VYLSSDYNFTF
+209 VYLSSGYNFTF
-220 TLPDSGISVALEDN
+220 TLLPDSGISVALEDN
-234 TVRGIVK
+234 TVRGIVQ

-248 GEITLSAKGRNQALD
+248 GEITLSAKGRKEALD
-263 SLVMNN
+263 SLVVNN

-274 TKVSN
+274 TKVSSK
-279 RNGKVVLSAGNVE
+279 NGKVVLSAGE
-292 LNNKSDIKG
+292 IKLDDKSNIKG
-301 EIVTFGADVT
+301 DIVSFGADVT
-311 SNKELEDNI
+311 SNKELKDNI
-320 KITSQTGS
+320 KITSKTGS

-337 KGKSVNIK
+337 TGKSVNIK

-351 ENREYYDDE
+351 DSTTHYKDE
-360 HKKLKT
+360 FKTLNT
-366 EVNIDVPDDENIR
+366 EVNIDVPDTENIR
-379 IADKEKEKEKEKEK
+379 IADVEDKDKHKEK
-393 DKDNTGTGSFIQTG
+393 DKTGTGSFIQTG
-407 ALSSLLANNGKVTL
+407 ALSSLLANNGKVNL
-421 KGKDVDISGN
+421 KGNNVNISGR
-431 IKINSFRDSDS
+431 IHIDSFRGSDS

-450 HIKINHADINSKGRL
+450 HIDINNADIHSKGRL
-465 FFITSLQNEE
+465 FFITSLQNEK

-498 RSVNESDYDNPY
+498 RSLNRENCDHRIWCR
-510 QKTEGSQRKK
+510 TETSQRKK
-520 FNVNMSNVEFNQ
+520 FDVHMRNVVFDQ
-532 VDDVILAGGF
+532 VDDVVVAGGF
-542 EKVNLDKIVA
+542 RKVNLDNIVA

-562 GVSRNRTNGEPWK
+562 GVSRNNSR
-575 YEYGVLDLDKRTQLS
+575 YEYGVLDLDKRTLLS
-590 ELDQG
+590 ELDQ
-595 RRRWGYYYDLE
+595 RKRRWKYYNDLD
-606 LDMNRAYLY
+606 LDMNKAYWH
-615 RFDLFAAKNTRRSTI
+615 RFDMFATKNTGRSTI

-640 NINLKNGFV
+640 KINLKNGFV

-656 KLDNSKIDITF
+656 NLDKSKIDITF
-667 DKDNSQDTLAQT
+667 DKDNSEDISSQI

-685 GKVSMINSH
+685 GKVSMVNSH
-694 IKIVGDEKEGIS
+694 IKIVGDEKSDIS
-706 PTGTY
+706 AKAPY

-737 KTDGNTKIAGK
+737 RTDGDTKIAGK
-748 YSKED
+748 NSKDD
-753 LKITAINTGGRAA
+753 LKITAINTGGRTGK
-766 EEVLI
+766 EVII
-771 NGALGSA
+771 NGAPGSI

-783 IANMAFTIGDSANT
+783 IANMAFTIGDNANT

-817 LSSKD
+817 LSSKG
-822 VEIEVKPNSN
+822 VEIEVKSNSN

-842 NLNQTKINGASTKLS
+842 NFNQTKINGDSTKLS

-881 NVTDASEKII
+881 NVTDSSEKII

>member
-12 LTTYTGATYASTPDF
+12 LTTYTGATYASTPD
-27 PQQGLPQEDTVVF
+27 LPQNHEVVV
-40 GNVTIDKTTADKMT
+40 GQASVSTTENKMT
-54 ITQSSPTTQIN
+54 ITQSTSTTQIN
-65 WKSFD
+65 WGSFN
-70 IGQNKEVEFKQ
+70 IGQKKEVEFKQ
-81 PSANSVAYN
+81 PSPNAVAYN

-130 LLATTKDLEKISEN
+130 LLATTKDLENISEN
-144 GNSNTNKF
+144 INKF
-152 TRKLKDRQVVTEGQ
+152 TRKAKEGKVLTEG
-166 VVKEG
+166 K
-171 QVINEGKIK
+171 VINEGEIK

-200 EKNAAKNGE
+200 EKNAVKNGE
-209 VYLSSDYNFTF
+209 VYLSSSDNFTF
-220 TLPDSGISVALEDN
+220 TLSDSGISVALEDN
-234 TVRGIVK
+234 TVQGIVK

-248 GEITLSAKGRNQALD
+248 GEITLSAKGRKQALD

-279 RNGKVVLSAGNVE
+279 RNGKVVLSADNVQ
-292 LNNKSDIKG
+292 LNNESNIKG
-301 EIVTFGADVT
+301 EIVNFGTEVT
-311 SNKELEDNI
+311 SNEDKKL
-320 KITSQTGS
+320 KITSKTGS

-337 KGKSVNIK
+337 KGKSVNIN
-345 GDFGRE
+345 GNFGRE
-351 ENREYYDDE
+351 NSGTHYNEERKTLN
-360 HKKLKT
+360 T
-366 EVNIDVPDDENIR
+366 EVNIDVPDTENIR
-379 IADKEKEKEKEKEK
+379 IAD
-393 DKDNTGTGSFIQTG
+393 DKDNTETDSFIQTE
-407 ALSSLLANNGKVTL
+407 ALSSLLANNGKVNL
-421 KGKDVDISGN
+421 KGNEVNISGN
-431 IKINSFRDSDS
+431 INIASFKDSDS

-450 HIKINHADINSKGRL
+450 HINIDHADIHSKGRL
-465 FFITSLQNEE
+465 FVVTSLQNDV
-475 DFQSNITIT
+475 DFKSNITIT

-498 RSVNESDYDNPY
+498 RSVNEDDYATRW
-510 QKTEGSQRKK
+510 KRAEKSQRKK
-520 FNVNMSNVEFNQ
+520 FNVDMRNVVFNQ
-532 VDDVILAGGF
+532 VDEVILAGGF

-552 TGKTNFYIDG
+552 TGQTNFYIDG
-562 GVSRNRTNGEPWK
+562 GVSRNNSR
-575 YEYGVLDLDKRTQLS
+575 YEYGVLDLDYRTQLS
-590 ELDQG
+590 ELEQG
-595 RRRWGYYYDLE
+595 RRRWRYYRDLD
-606 LDMNRAYLY
+606 LDMNKAYLY
-615 RFDLFAAKNTRRSTI
+615 RFDLFAKNNSGRSTI
-630 KDTEINISNS
+630 KGTEINISNS

-649 HLLAEKI
+649 HLLAENI
-656 KLDNSKIDITF
+656 KLDNSKVDITF

-737 KTDGNTKIAGK
+737 KTDGDTKIAGK
-748 YSKED
+748 NSKED

>member
-12 LTTYTGATYASTPDF
+12 LTTYTGATYASTRDF
-27 PQQGLPQEDTVVF
+27 PQDHTTVS
-40 GNVTIDKTTADKMT
+40 GTVTVTTTVDKMT
-54 ITQSSPTTQIN
+54 IKQESDKAQIN

-70 IGQNKEVEFKQ
+70 IGKDKEVKFEQ
-81 PSANSVAYN
+81 PGENSVAYN

-121 KGAEINVAG
+121 QGAQINVAG
-130 LLATTKDLEKISEN
+130 LFATTKDLERISEN
-144 GNSNTNKF
+144 GNSNQF
-152 TRKLKDRQVVTEGQ
+152 TRKAKNGQVVTEGQ
-166 VVKEG
+166 V
-171 QVINEGKIK
+171 INEGEIT

-191 VINKGEIDV
+191 VINKGKID
-200 EKNAAKNGE
+200 ATNGK

-220 TLPDSGISVALEDN
+220 TLLPDSGISVALEDN
-234 TVRGIVK
+234 TVQGIVK

-248 GEITLSAKGRNQALD
+248 GEITLSAKGRNQVLD

-279 RNGKVVLSAGNVE
+279 KNGKVVLSAGNVE

-311 SNKELEDNI
+311 SNNELKDNI
-320 KITSQTGS
+320 KITSKTGS

-337 KGKSVNIK
+337 TGKSVNIK
-345 GDFGRE
+345 GDFGRDDGTKHYE
-351 ENREYYDDE
+351 DE
-360 HKKLKT
+360 HKRLKT
-366 EVNIDVPDDENIR
+366 EVNIDVPNTENIR
-379 IADKEKEKEKEKEK
+379 IADIEDKEK
-393 DKDNTGTGSFIQTG
+393 DKDKTGTSSFIQTD
-407 ALSSLLANNGKVTL
+407 ALSSLLANNGKVNL
-421 KGKDVDISGN
+421 KGNEVNISGHIN
-431 IKINSFRDSDS
+431 INSFRGTDS

-450 HIKINHADINSKGRL
+450 HININHADIHSKGRL
-465 FFITSLQNEE
+465 FFITSLQNDV

-498 RSVNESDYDNPY
+498 RSVNENDLDRWRR
-510 QKTEGSQRKK
+510 TEYSQRKK
-520 FNVNMSNVEFNQ
+520 FNVNMRNVVFDQ
-532 VDDVILAGGF
+532 VDDVVVAGGF
-542 EKVNLDKIVA
+542 KEVNLNNIVA
-552 TGKTNFYIDG
+552 TGQTNFYIDG
-562 GVSRNRTNGEPWK
+562 VVSRNRNGVSSK

-590 ELDQG
+590 ELDQR
-595 RRRWGYYYDLE
+595 RRRWGYYPDLD
-606 LDMNRAYLY
+606 LDMNKAYWH
-615 RFDLFAAKNTRRSTI
+615 RFDMFASKNTGRSTI

-640 NINLKNGFV
+640 KINLKNGFV

-667 DKDNSQDTLAQT
+667 DKDNSQDISTQI

-685 GKVSMINSH
+685 GKVSMVNSH
-694 IKIVGDEKEGIS
+694 IKIVGDEKIDIS
-706 PTGTY
+706 AKAPY

-737 KTDGNTKIAGK
+737 RTDGDTKIAGK
-748 YSKED
+748 NSKDD
-753 LKITAINTGGRAA
+753 LKITAINTGGRTGK
-766 EEVLI
+766 EVII
-771 NGALGSA
+771 NGAPGSI

-783 IANMAFTIGDSANT
+783 IANMAFTIGDNANT

-817 LSSKD
+817 LSSKG
-822 VEIEVKPNSN
+822 VEIEVNPNSN

-842 NLNQTKINGASTKLS
+842 NFNQTKINGDST
-857 ERGFAR
+857 
-863 LYDKINGVRAS
+863 
-874 NLSAEQL
+874 
-881 NVTDASEKII
+881 
-891 NTKLVSSLDVEKLV
+891 
-905 SVAVCDAGNGCE
+905 
-917 EQQFGDKGNNTKVS
+917 
-931 VGELEAEQ
+931 

>member
-12 LTTYTGATYASTPDF
+12 LTTYTGAAYASTRD
-27 PQQGLPQEDTVVF
+27 LPQEDKVVVGKATF
-40 GNVTIDKTTADKMT
+40 DKTTADKMT
-54 ITQSSPTTQIN
+54 INQESDKVQIN

-81 PSANSVAYN
+81 PTTNSVAYN

-102 KLTANGKV
+102 KLKANGKV

-121 KGAEINVAG
+121 QGAEINVTG
-130 LLATTKDLEKISEN
+130 LLATTKDLEQISEN
-144 GNSNTNKF
+144 GNSYQF
-152 TRKLKDRQVVTEGQ
+152 TRKTKDGQVLTDGQ

-171 QVINEGKIK
+171 QVINEGKIT

-191 VINKGEIDV
+191 VINKGNID
-200 EKNAAKNGE
+200 ATNGK
-209 VYLSSDYNFTF
+209 VYLSSGYNFTF
-220 TLPDSGISVALEDN
+220 TLSDSSISVALEDN
-234 TVRGIVK
+234 AVQSIVK

-248 GEITLSAKGRNQALD
+248 GEITLSAKGRKQALD

-279 RNGKVVLSAGNVE
+279 RNGKIVLSADDVQ

-301 EIVTFGADVT
+301 ESEVAFT
-311 SNKELEDNI
+311 SNNDKNI
-320 KITSQTGS
+320 KITSQNGS
-328 KVTSPKINF
+328 KVTSPKIDF

-345 GDFGRE
+345 GNFGRE
-351 ENREYYDDE
+351 DNTTYYNDE
-360 HKKLKT
+360 HKTLKT
-366 EVNIDVPDDENIR
+366 EVNIDVPDTENIR
-379 IADKEKEKEKEKEK
+379 IADQ
-393 DKDNTGTGSFIQTG
+393 DKDNTGTDSFIQTD

-421 KGKDVDISGN
+421 KGKDVNISGHIN
-431 IKINSFRDSDS
+431 IDSFKGTDS

-450 HIKINHADINSKGRL
+450 HIDINHADIHSKGRL
-465 FFITSLQNEE
+465 FFITSLQNDV

-498 RSVNESDYDNPY
+498 RSAKEDYYDNKWR
-510 QKTEGSQRKK
+510 KTESSQRKK
-520 FNVNMSNVEFNQ
+520 FNVHMRNVVFNQ
-532 VDDVILAGGF
+532 VDDVVLAGGF
-542 EKVNLDKIVA
+542 EKVNLDNIVA
-552 TGKTNFYIDG
+552 TGQTNFYIDG
-562 GVSRNRTNGEPWK
+562 GVSRNRNGEYSK

-590 ELDQG
+590 ELDQR
-595 RRRWGYYYDLE
+595 RRRWGYYSDLD
-606 LDMNRAYLY
+606 LDMNRAYWH
-615 RFDLFAAKNTRRSTI
+615 RFDMFASKNTGRSTI

-667 DKDNSQDTLAQT
+667 DKDNSQDISTQI

-685 GKVSMINSH
+685 GKVSMVNSH
-694 IKIVGDEKEGIS
+694 IKIVGDEKIDIS
-706 PTGTY
+706 AKAPY

-737 KTDGNTKIAGK
+737 RTDGDTKIAGK
-748 YSKED
+748 NSKDD
-753 LKITAINTGGRAA
+753 LKITAINTGGRTG
-766 EEVLI
+766 EEVII
-771 NGALGSA
+771 NGAPGSI

-783 IANMAFTIGDSANT
+783 IANMAFTIGDNANT

-817 LSSKD
+817 LSSKG
-822 VEIEVKPNSN
+822 VEIEVKSNSN

-842 NLNQTKINGASTKLS
+842 NFNQTKINGDSTKLS

-891 NTKLVSSLDVEKLV
+891 NTNLVSSLDVEKLV

>member
-12 LTTYTGATYASTPDF
+12 LTTYTGATYASTQGL
-27 PQQGLPQEDTVVF
+27 PQEGLPQEDTVVF

-81 PSANSVAYN
+81 PSPNAVAYN

-130 LLATTKDLEKISEN
+130 LLATTKDLEQISEN
-144 GNSNTNKF
+144 GNGNGNSYQF
-152 TRKLKDRQVVTEGQ
+152 TRKTKDGQ
-166 VVKEG
+166 ELKEG
-171 QVINEGKIK
+171 KVLNEGKIK

-191 VINKGEIDV
+191 VINKEEINV
-200 EKNAAKNGE
+200 TNGK
-209 VYLSSDYNFTF
+209 VYLSSGDNFTF
-220 TLPDSGISVALEDN
+220 TLLPDSGISVALEDN
-234 TVRGIVK
+234 AVRGIVK
-241 NEGSIKA
+241 NEGIIKA
-248 GEITLSAKGRNQALD
+248 EDITLNAKGRKEALD

-279 RNGKVVLSAGNVE
+279 KNGKVVLSADE
-292 LNNKSDIKG
+292 IKLDDKSNIKG
-301 EIVTFGADVT
+301 DMVSFVADVT
-311 SNKELEDNI
+311 SNKELKDNI

-328 KVTSPKINF
+328 KVTSPKIDF
-337 KGKSVNIK
+337 KGKSVNIN
-345 GDFGRE
+345 GNFGRDDSKAHY
-351 ENREYYDDE
+351 NDE
-360 HKKLKT
+360 HKTLKT

-379 IADKEKEKEKEKEK
+379 IANIEDE
-393 DKDNTGTGSFIQTG
+393 DKDSTGSFIQTD

-421 KGKDVDISGN
+421 KGNNVNISGR
-431 IKINSFRDSDS
+431 IHIDSFRGSDS

-450 HIKINHADINSKGRL
+450 HIKINNADIHSKGRL

-475 DFQSNITIT
+475 DFKSNITIT

-498 RSVNESDYDNPY
+498 RSVNESDYDNKY

-520 FNVNMSNVEFNQ
+520 FNVKMSNVEFNQ

-552 TGKTNFYIDG
+552 TGQTNFYIDG

-630 KDTEINISNS
+630 KGTEINISNS

-694 IKIVGDEKEGIS
+694 IKIVGDEKSGIS

-737 KTDGNTKIAGK
+737 KTDGDTKIAGK
-748 YSKED
+748 NSKED

-822 VEIEVKPNSN
+822 VEIEVKPNSD

-905 SVAVCDAGNGCE
+905 SVAVCDAGKGCE

>member
-12 LTTYTGATYASTPDF
+12 LTTYTGATYASAQDL
-27 PQQGLPQEDTVVF
+27 PQQGLPQHHETVSGKATVSQTE
-40 GNVTIDKTTADKMT
+40 NKMT
-54 ITQSSPTTQIN
+54 INQSTSTTQIN

-70 IGQNKEVEFKQ
+70 IGENKEVEFIQ
-81 PSANSVAYN
+81 PNSNSVAYN

-393 DKDNTGTGSFIQTG
+393 DNTGTGSFIQTE
-407 ALSSLLANNGKVTL
+407 ALSSLLANNGKVNL
-421 KGKDVDISGN
+421 KGKDVNISGR
-431 IKINSFRDSDS
+431 IHIDSFRGTDS
-442 LLKLTNKG
+442 LLKLTNQG
-450 HIKINHADINSKGRL
+450 HINIDHADIHSKGRL
-465 FFITSLQNEE
+465 FVVTSLQNKE
-475 DFQSNITIT
+475 DFKSDIKIT

-498 RSVNESDYDNPY
+498 RSAKDEYYDNKY
-510 QKTEGSQRKK
+510 RKTEESQRKK
-520 FNVNMSNVEFNQ
+520 FNVNMRNVVFDQ
-532 VDDVILAGGF
+532 VDEVILVGGF
-542 EKVNLDKIVA
+542 KNVNLDNITA
-552 TGKTNFYIDG
+552 TGQTNFYIDG
-562 GVSRNRTNGEPWK
+562 GISRNRNGVSSK
-575 YEYGVLDLDKRTQLS
+575 YEYGVLDLDHRTQLS

-595 RRRWGYYYDLE
+595 RRRWKYYRKSYTEDLE
-606 LDMNRAYLY
+606 LDMNRAYWY
-615 RFDLFAAKNTRRSTI
+615 RFDMFATKNTGRSTI

-667 DKDNSQDTLAQT
+667 DKQDIATQI

-685 GKVSMINSH
+685 GKVSMVNSH
-694 IKIVGDEKEGIS
+694 IKIVGDEKSDIS
-706 PTGTY
+706 PKAPY

-737 KTDGNTKIAGK
+737 RTDGDTKIAGK
-748 YSKED
+748 NSKDD
-753 LKITAINTGGRAA
+753 LKITAINTGGRTGK
-766 EEVLI
+766 EVII
-771 NGALGSA
+771 NGAPGSI

-783 IANMAFTIGDSANT
+783 IANMAFTIGDNADT

-817 LSSKD
+817 LSSKG
-822 VEIEVKPNSN
+822 VEIEVKSNSN

-842 NLNQTKINGASTKLS
+842 NFNQTKINGASTKLS

-863 LYDKINGVRAS
+863 LYDKINGVRAT

-891 NTKLVSSLDVEKLV
+891 NTNLVSSLDVEKLV
-905 SVAVCDAGNGCE
+905 SVAVCDAGKGCE

>member
-12 LTTYTGATYASTPDF
+12 LTIYTGAAYASTRD
-27 PQQGLPQEDTVVF
+27 LPQGSSVVVGEADF
-40 GNVTIDKTTADKMT
+40 SQTADKMT
-54 ITQSSPTTQIN
+54 ITQKKPTTQIN
-65 WKSFD
+65 WDSFD
-70 IGQNKEVEFKQ
+70 IGKNKEVQFIQ
-81 PSANSVAYN
+81 PNANSVAYN
-90 RVTGGNASQIQG
+90 RVIGGNASQIQG

-115 NGVIIT
+115 NGVVIT

-130 LLATTKDLEKISEN
+130 LFATTKDLERISEN
-144 GNSNTNKF
+144 GNGNSNQF
-152 TRKLKDRQVVTEGQ
+152 TRKAKDGQ
-166 VVKEG
+166 ELKEG
-171 QVINEGKIK
+171 QVINEGEIT

-191 VINKGEIDV
+191 VINKGKI
-200 EKNAAKNGE
+200 NATNGK
-209 VYLSSDYNFTF
+209 VYLSSGYNFTF
-220 TLPDSGISVALEDN
+220 TLLPDSGISVALEDN
-234 TVRGIVK
+234 TVRGIVQ

-248 GEITLSAKGRNQALD
+248 GEITLSAKGRKEALD

-279 RNGKVVLSAGNVE
+279 KNGKVVLSADE
-292 LNNKSDIKG
+292 IKLNDKSDIKG
-301 EIVTFGADVT
+301 ESEVAFT
-311 SNKELEDNI
+311 SNNDKNI
-320 KITSQTGS
+320 KITSKTGS
-328 KVTSPKINF
+328 KVTSPKIDF
-337 KGKSVNIK
+337 TGKSVNIK

-351 ENREYYDDE
+351 DSTTHYKDE
-360 HKKLKT
+360 FKTLNT
-366 EVNIDVPDDENIR
+366 EVNIDVPDTENIR
-379 IADKEKEKEKEKEK
+379 IADVEDKDKDKDKHKEK
-393 DKDNTGTGSFIQTG
+393 DKTGTGSFIQTG
-407 ALSSLLANNGKVTL
+407 ALSSLLANNGKVNL
-421 KGKDVDISGN
+421 KGNNVNISGR
-431 IKINSFRDSDS
+431 IHIDSFRGSDS

-450 HIKINHADINSKGRL
+450 HIDINNADIHSKGRL
-465 FFITSLQNEE
+465 FFITSLQNEK

-498 RSVNESDYDNPY
+498 RSLNRENCDHRIWCR
-510 QKTEGSQRKK
+510 TETSQRKK
-520 FNVNMSNVEFNQ
+520 FDVHMRNVVFDQ
-532 VDDVILAGGF
+532 VDDVVVAGGF
-542 EKVNLDKIVA
+542 RKVNLDNIVA

-562 GVSRNRTNGEPWK
+562 GVSRNNSR
-575 YEYGVLDLDKRTQLS
+575 YEYGVLDLDKRTLLS
-590 ELDQG
+590 ELDQ
-595 RRRWGYYYDLE
+595 RKRRWKYYNDLD
-606 LDMNRAYLY
+606 LDMNKAYWH
-615 RFDLFAAKNTRRSTI
+615 RFDMFATKNTGRSTI

-640 NINLKNGFV
+640 KINLKNGFV

-656 KLDNSKIDITF
+656 NLDKSKIDITF
-667 DKDNSQDTLAQT
+667 DKDNSEDISSQI

-685 GKVSMINSH
+685 GKVSMVNSH
-694 IKIVGDEKEGIS
+694 IKIVGDEKSDIS
-706 PTGTY
+706 AKAPY

-737 KTDGNTKIAGK
+737 RTDGDTKIAGK
-748 YSKED
+748 NSKDD
-753 LKITAINTGGRAA
+753 LKITAINTGGRTGK
-766 EEVLI
+766 EVII
-771 NGALGSA
+771 NGAPGSI

-783 IANMAFTIGDSANT
+783 IANMAFTIGDNANT

-817 LSSKD
+817 LSSKG
-822 VEIEVKPNSN
+822 VEIEVKSNSN

-842 NLNQTKINGASTKLS
+842 NFNQTKINGASTKLS

-881 NVTDASEKII
+881 NVTDSSEKII
-891 NTKLVSSLDVEKLV
+891 NTNLVSSLDVEKLV

>member
-12 LTTYTGATYASTPDF
+12 LTTYTGATYASTRDL
-27 PQQGLPQEDTVVF
+27 PQQDRVVVGEANVSTA
-40 GNVTIDKTTADKMT
+40 GNTMT
-54 ITQSSPTTQIN
+54 IKQTTPKTQID
-65 WKSFD
+65 WYSFD
-70 IGQNKEVEFKQ
+70 IGKDKEVKFEQ
-81 PSANSVAYN
+81 PSTDAVAYN

-144 GNSNTNKF
+144 GNSNGNSYQF
-152 TRKLKDRQVVTEGQ
+152 TRKTKEGKVLTEGQ

-171 QVINEGKIK
+171 QVINEGNIT
-180 AKDFVVLNGDE
+180 AQDFVVLNGDE
-191 VINKGEIDV
+191 VINKGNINV
-200 EKNAAKNGE
+200 EKNATTNGK
-209 VYLSSDYNFTF
+209 VYLSSGYNFTF
-220 TLPDSGISVALEDN
+220 TLSDSGISVALEDN
-234 TVRGIVK
+234 TVRGIVQ

-279 RNGKVVLSAGNVE
+279 RNGKVVLSAGNVQ
-292 LNNKSDIKG
+292 LNNESNIKG
-301 EIVTFGADVT
+301 EIVSFGADVT
-311 SNKELEDNI
+311 SNNEPKNNI
-320 KITSQTGS
+320 KITSKTGS

-337 KGKSVNIK
+337 TGKSVNIN
-345 GDFGRE
+345 GDFGR
-351 ENREYYDDE
+351 DDSKAHYNEE
-360 HKKLKT
+360 HKRLDT
-366 EVNIDVPDDENIR
+366 EVNIDVPDNENIR
-379 IADKEKEKEKEKEK
+379 IADK
-393 DKDNTGTGSFIQTG
+393 DNTGTGTGTGTDSFIQTD
-407 ALSSLLANNGKVTL
+407 ALSSLLANNGKVNL
-421 KGKDVDISGN
+421 KGNNVNISGN
-431 IKINSFRDSDS
+431 ININSFKDSDS

-450 HIKINHADINSKGRL
+450 HININNADINSKGRL
-465 FFITSLQNEE
+465 FFITSLQNDV

-498 RSVNESDYDNPY
+498 RSLNKKDCDDRWCRTESP
-510 QKTEGSQRKK
+510 QRKK
-520 FNVNMSNVEFNQ
+520 FNVKMSNVEFNQ
-532 VDDVILAGGF
+532 VDDVVVAGGF
-542 EKVNLDKIVA
+542 KEVNLDRVVA

-562 GVSRNRTNGEPWK
+562 GVSRNGRK
-575 YEYGVLDLDKRTQLS
+575 YEYGVLDLDERTQLS
-590 ELDQG
+590 SLDQ
-595 RRRWGYYYDLE
+595 RKRRWKYYYNLD
-606 LDMNRAYLY
+606 LDMNKAYWH
-615 RFDLFAAKNTRRSTI
+615 RFDMFASKNTGRSTI

-640 NINLKNGFV
+640 NINLKNGFM

-667 DKDNSQDTLAQT
+667 DKDNSEDISSQI

-694 IKIVGDEKEGIS
+694 IKIVGDEKSDIS
-706 PTGTY
+706 AKAPY

-737 KTDGNTKIAGK
+737 RTDGDTKIAGK
-748 YSKED
+748 YSKDD
-753 LKITAINTGGRAA
+753 LKITAINTGGRTGK
-766 EEVLI
+766 EVII
-771 NGALGSA
+771 NGAPGSI

-783 IANMAFTIGDSANT
+783 IANMAFTIGDNANT

-817 LSSKD
+817 LSSKG
-822 VEIEVKPNSN
+822 VEIEVNPNSN

-842 NLNQTKINGASTKLS
+842 NFNQTKINGASTKLS

-881 NVTDASEKII
+881 NVTDSSEKII

>member
-12 LTTYTGATYASTPDF
+12 LTTYTGAAYASTQGLPQQGL
-27 PQQGLPQEDTVVF
+27 PQQGLPQEDKVVVGQATF
-40 GNVTIDKTTADKMT
+40 DKTIADKMT
-54 ITQSSPTTQIN
+54 INQTSDKVQIN
-65 WKSFD
+65 WHSFD

-81 PSANSVAYN
+81 PSENSVAYN

-130 LLATTKDLEKISEN
+130 LLATTKDLEQISEN
-144 GNSNTNKF
+144 SNSYQF
-152 TRKLKDRQVVTEGQ
+152 TRKTKDRQ

-171 QVINEGKIK
+171 QVINEGEIK

-191 VINKGEIDV
+191 VINEGNINV
-200 EKNAAKNGE
+200 EKNSTNNGK
-209 VYLSSDYNFTF
+209 VYLSSGYNFTF
-220 TLPDSGISVALEDN
+220 TLLPDSGISVALEDN
-234 TVRGIVK
+234 TVQGIVK

-248 GEITLSAKGRNQALD
+248 GEITLSAKGRKEALD

-274 TKVSN
+274 TKVSSK
-279 RNGKVVLSAGNVE
+279 NGKVVLSADE
-292 LNNKSDIKG
+292 IKLNDKSNIKG
-301 EIVTFGADVT
+301 ESEVVFT
-311 SNKELEDNI
+311 SNKGLENNI

-337 KGKSVNIK
+337 TGKSVNIN
-345 GDFGRE
+345 GDFGR
-351 ENREYYDDE
+351 DDSKAHYNEE
-360 HKKLKT
+360 HKRLDT
-366 EVNIDVPDDENIR
+366 EVNIDVPDNENIR
-379 IADKEKEKEKEKEK
+379 IADK
-393 DKDNTGTGSFIQTG
+393 DNTGTGTDSFIQTG

-498 RSVNESDYDNPY
+498 RSANPDDYDN
-510 QKTEGSQRKK
+510 QWRKMETSQRKK
-520 FNVNMSNVEFNQ
+520 FDVKMRNVVFDQ

-542 EKVNLDKIVA
+542 QKVNLDKIVA
-552 TGKTNFYIDG
+552 TGQTNFYIDG
-562 GVSRNRTNGEPWK
+562 GVRNRRK
-575 YEYGVLDLDKRTQLS
+575 YEYGVLDLDERTKLS

-595 RRRWGYYYDLE
+595 RRRWRYYRDLD

-615 RFDLFAAKNTRRSTI
+615 RFDLFAAKNTGRSTI
-630 KDTEINISNS
+630 EDTEINISNS
-640 NINLKNGFV
+640 NINLKNGFM

-737 KTDGNTKIAGK
+737 KTDGDTKIAGK
-748 YSKED
+748 NSKED

-822 VEIEVKPNSN
+822 VEIEVNPNSN

-905 SVAVCDAGNGCE
+905 SVAVCDAGKGCE